1 MNLFRQQK
9 FSIRKFNVGIFSALI
24 ATVTFISINPTTA
37 SAAEQNQPA
46 QNQPAQ
52 PADANAQPNANA
64 GAQANPAA
72 QPAAPANQG
81 QPAAQPANQGG
92 QANPAGGTAQP
103 AGGAAQPAAGTA
115 QPAGQGNQADPNN
128 AAQAQPGNQAAPA
141 NQAGQG
147 NNQAT
152 PANQTQPANA
162 PAAAQP
168 AAPVAANAQTQ
179 DPNASNTGEG
189 SINTT
194 LTFDDPAIS
203 TDENRQDPTVT
214 VTDKVNGYSLI
225 NNGKIGFVN
234 SELRR
239 SDMFDKNNPQNYQAR
254 GNVAAL
260 GRVNANDSTDHG
272 NFNGISKTVNV
283 KPDSELIINFTTMQ
297 TNSKQGATNLVIK
310 DAKKNTELATVNVAK
325 TGTAHLFKVPTD
337 ADRLDLQFIPDNTA
351 VADASR
357 ITTNKDGY
365 KYYSF
370 IDNVGLFSGSHL
382 YVKNRDLAPKATNN
396 KEYTINTEIGNNGN
410 FGASLKS
417 DQFKYE
423 VTLPQGVTYVNDSL
437 TTTFPNG
444 NEDSTVLKNMTV
456 NYDQNANKVTFTS
469 QGVTTA
475 RGTHTKEVLFPDK
488 SLKLSYKVNVAN
500 IDTPKNIDFN
510 EKLTYR
516 TASDVV
522 INNAQPEVTLTAD
535 PFSVAVEM
543 NKDALQ
549 QQVNSQVDNSHYTTA
564 SIAEYN
570 KLKQQADTILN
581 EDANHVETANR
592 ASQTDID
599 GLVTKLQAALI
610 DNQAAIAELDAKAQ
624 EKVTAAQQSKKVTQ
638 DEVAAL
644 VTKINNDK
652 NNAIAEINKQT
663 TSQGVT
669 TEKDNG
675 IAVLEQD
682 VITPTVKPQAKQDI
696 IQAVTTR
703 KQQIKKSNASL
714 QDEKDVANDK
724 IGKIE
729 TKAIK
734 DIGAATTNAQ
744 VEAIKTKAI
753 NDINQTTPATTAKAA
768 ALEEFDEVVQAQIDQ
783 APLNPDTTNEEV
795 AEAIERINAAKVSG
809 VKAIETTMTA
819 QDLERVK
826 NEEISKIE
834 NITDST
840 QTKMDAYNEVKQAAT
855 ARKAQNATVS
865 NATNEEVAEADAAVE
880 AAQKQGLHD
889 IQVVKSKQEV
899 ADTKSKVLDKIN
911 AIQTQAKVKPAADT
925 EVENAYNTRKQEI
938 QNSNASTTEE
948 KQAAYTE
955 LDTKKQEARTNLDT
969 ANSNSEVATAKD
981 NGIAAINQVQAA
993 TTKKSDAK
1001 AEIAQKASE
1010 RKTAIEAMN
1019 DSTTEEQQAA
1029 KDKVDQ
1035 AVVTANADIDNAA
1048 ANADIDNAA
1057 ANADVDNA
1065 KTTNE
1070 ATIAAIT
1077 PDANVK
1083 PAAKQAIADKVQAQ
1097 ETAINANNGSTT
1109 EEKEAAKQQVQTE
1122 KTTADTAID
1131 GAHSNAEVE
1140 AAKNAE
1146 IAKIEA
1152 IQPATTTKDDA
1163 KQAIATKANE
1173 RKTAIAQTQDITAEE
1188 IAAANAD
1195 VDNAVTQANS
1205 NIEAANSQNDVDQ
1218 AKTTGETSIDQV
1230 TPTVNKKVTARNEIT
1245 AILNNKLQEIQATPD
1260 ATDEEKQ
1267 AADAEAN
1274 TENGK
1279 ANQAISAAITN
1290 AQVDEAKANAEAA
1303 INAVTPK
1310 VVKKQAAKDEIDQL
1324 QATQTNVINND
1335 QNATTEEKE
1344 AAIQQ
1349 LATAVT
1355 DAKNNI
1361 TAATDDNG
1369 VDQAKDAGKNSIQST
1384 QPATAVKLNAKNDVD
1399 QAVTTQNQAIDNT
1412 TGATTEEK
1420 NAAKDLVLKAKEKAY
1435 LDILNAQ
1442 TTNDVTQIKD
1452 QAVTDIQ
1459 GITADTTIKDVAK
1472 DELATKANEQ
1482 KALIAQTAD
1491 ATTEEKEQAN
1501 QQVDAQLTQGNQNI
1515 ENAQSIDDVNTA
1527 KENAIQAIDPIQ
1539 ASTDVKTNA
1548 RAELL
1553 TEMQNKIT
1561 EILSDNTT
1569 TNEEKGKDIEP
1580 VRATYEEGLNN
1591 INTANTTG
1599 DVTTAKDTAVQ
1610 KVQQLHANPVKKPAG
1625 KTALDQAAADR
1636 KTQIEQTP
1644 NASQQEIND
1653 AKQEVD
1659 AALNQAKTNV
1669 DQSSTNEYVDNAVKE
1684 GKAKINAVKTFSEY
1698 KKDALAKIADAY
1710 NAKVNEADNSN
1721 ASTSSEIAE
1730 AKQKLAELKQTAD
1743 QNVNQ
1748 ATSKDDIE
1756 VQIHNDLD
1764 NINDYTIPT
1773 GKKESATT
1781 DLYAY
1786 ADQKKNNISADTNAT
1801 QDEKQQAIKQVDQN
1815 VQTALESINNGVDNG
1830 DVDDALT
1837 QGKAAIDAIQV
1848 DATVKPK
1855 ANQAIEVK
1863 AEDTKESIDQS
1874 DQLTAEEKT
1883 EALAMIKQITD
1894 QAKQGITDATTTAEV
1909 EKAKAQGLEAFDNI
1923 QIDSTEKQKAIEEL
1937 ETALD
1942 QIEAGVN
1949 VDADATTEEKEAFT
1963 NALEDIL
1970 SKATEDISDQTT
1982 NAEIATV
1989 KNSAL
1994 EQLKAQRINP
2004 EVKKNALEAIRE
2016 VVNKQI
2022 EIIKNADADASAK
2035 EIARTDLGRYFDR
2048 FADKLDK
2055 TQTNAEVAELQN
2067 VTIPAIEAIVPQ
2079 NDPDA
2084 NDTNNGIDNN
2094 DATANSNANATPE
2107 NTGQPNVSET
2117 TDNGKADA
2125 SPTTPNNSDAATGET
2140 TATSATD
2147 DANDKP
2153 QANNNSSVDA
2163 STNSP
2168 TMDNDVTSKPEVE
2181 STNNGTTDKPV
2192 TETDNAT
2199 PAESTTNNNSTT
2211 TATNENAP
2219 TGSTATA
2226 PTTASTE
2233 AASSADSKDNASVND
2248 SKQNAEVN
2256 NSAESQSTNG
2266 KVAQPKSEN
2275 KAKAEKDGRDST
2287 NQSMVE
2293 STTETL
2299 PSADITEPNVPSNTS
2314 KDKEE
2319 STTNQTDAGQL
2330 KSETNVASN
2339 EADKSPSKA
2348 DTEVSN
2354 KPSTSASSE
2363 AKDKMTSTNVSQK
2376 DDTATADTN
2385 DTQTSVGPVANNKAK
2400 DMQTNDTQKS
2410 VGSVANNKATQND
2423 GANASPATVSN
2434 GSNSANQDML
2444 NVTKPEENKV
2454 KTKSAQQGKVNK
2466 PKQQAKTLPD
2476 TGMSHNDD
2484 LPYAELALG
2493 AGMAFLIRRFTK
2505 KDQQTEE

>member
-1 MNLFRQQK
+1 
-9 FSIRKFNVGIFSALI
+9 
-24 ATVTFISINPTTA
+24 
-37 SAAEQNQPA
+37 
-46 QNQPAQ
+46 
-52 PADANAQPNANA
+52 
-64 GAQANPAA
+64 
-72 QPAAPANQG
+72 
-81 QPAAQPANQGG
+81 
-92 QANPAGGTAQP
+92 
-103 AGGAAQPAAGTA
+103 
-115 QPAGQGNQADPNN
+115 
-128 AAQAQPGNQAAPA
+128 
-141 NQAGQG
+141 
-147 NNQAT
+147 
-152 PANQTQPANA
+152 
-162 PAAAQP
+162 
-168 AAPVAANAQTQ
+168 
-179 DPNASNTGEG
+179 
-189 SINTT
+189 
-194 LTFDDPAIS
+194 
-203 TDENRQDPTVT
+203 
-214 VTDKVNGYSLI
+214 
-225 NNGKIGFVN
+225 
-234 SELRR
+234 
-239 SDMFDKNNPQNYQAR
+239 MFDKNNPQNYQAR

-337 ADRLDLQFIPDNTA
+337 ADRLDLEFIPDNTA

-410 FGASLKS
+410 FGASLKA

-549 QQVNSQVDNSHYTTA
+549 QQVNSQVDDSHYTTA

-592 ASQTDID
+592 ASQADID

-610 DNQAAIAELDAKAQ
+610 DNQAAISELDAKAQ

-663 TSQGVT
+663 TAQGVT

-734 DIGAATTNAQ
+734 DIDAATTNAQ

-753 NDINQTTPATTAKAA
+753 NDINQTAPATTAKAA

-809 VKAIETTMTA
+809 VKAIEATTTA
-819 QDLERVK
+819 QDLDRVK
-826 NEEISKIE
+826 NEEIFKIE

-865 NATNEEVAEADAAVE
+865 NATDEEVAEADAAVDAAVD
-880 AAQKQGLHD
+880 AAQTEGLHD

-899 ADTKSKVLDKIN
+899 ADTKAKVLDKIN
-911 AIQTQAKVKPAADT
+911 AIQTQARVKPAADR
-925 EVENAYNTRKQEI
+925 EVDNAYNTRKQEI
-938 QNSNASTTEE
+938 QNSNTSTTEE
-948 KQAAYTE
+948 KEAAYTQ
-955 LDTKKQEARTNLDT
+955 LDAKKQEARTNLDA
-969 ANSNSEVATAKD
+969 ANTNSAVTTAKD

-1035 AVVTANADIDNAA
+1035 AVVNANADIDNAA
-1048 ANADIDNAA
+1048 ANN
-1057 ANADVDNA
+1057 DVDNA

-1083 PAAKQAIADKVQAQ
+1083 PQAKQAIADKVQAQ
-1097 ETAINANNGSTT
+1097 ETAIDANNGATT
-1109 EEKEAAKQQVQTE
+1109 EEKTAAKQQVQTE

-1173 RKTAIAQTQDITAEE
+1173 RKAAIAQTQEITAEE
-1188 IAAANAD
+1188 IAAANAN
-1195 VDNAVTQANS
+1195 VDNAVTEAN
-1205 NIEAANSQNDVDQ
+1205 NHIETANSQNEVDQ
-1218 AKTTGETSIDQV
+1218 AKTTGEASIDQV
-1230 TPTVNKKVTARNEIT
+1230 TPTVNKKATARNEIT
-1245 AILNNKLQEIQATPD
+1245 TILNNKLQAIQATPD

-1267 AADAEAN
+1267 AAETEAN
-1274 TENGK
+1274 TENAK
-1279 ANQAISAAITN
+1279 ANQAITAATTN
-1290 AQVDEAKANAEAA
+1290 AEVDEAKTNAEAA

-1310 VVKKQAAKDEIDQL
+1310 VMKKQAAKDEIDQL
-1324 QATQTNVINND
+1324 QAAQTAVINND
-1335 QNATTEEKE
+1335 QNATNEEKE

-1361 TAATDDNG
+1361 TAATDNNG
-1369 VDQAKDAGKNSIQST
+1369 VDTAKDAGKNSIQST
-1384 QPATAVKLNAKNDVD
+1384 QPATAVKSNAKNEVD

-1420 NAAKDLVLKAKEKAY
+1420 NAAKDLVSKAKEKAY
-1435 LDILNAQ
+1435 QDILNAQ

-1452 QAVTDIQ
+1452 QAVADIQ

-1472 DELATKANEQ
+1472 DELATKAKEQ

-1515 ENAQSIDDVNTA
+1515 ENAKSIDDVNTA
-1527 KENAIQAIDPIQ
+1527 KDNAIQAIDPIQ

-1553 TEMQNKIT
+1553 NEMQNKIT
-1561 EILSDNTT
+1561 EILNDNTT

-1580 VRATYEEGLNN
+1580 VRAAYEEGLNN
-1591 INTANTTG
+1591 INAATTTG

-1625 KTALDQAAADR
+1625 KTELDQAAADK

-1659 AALNQAKTNV
+1659 AALNQAKTNI

-1786 ADQKKNNISADTNAT
+1786 ADQKKNNILADTNAT

-1815 VQTALESINNGVDNG
+1815 VQTALESINNGVDNS

-1837 QGKAAIDAIQV
+1837 QGKATIDAVQV

-1855 ANQAIEVK
+1855 ANQAIDAK
-1863 AEDTKESIDQS
+1863 AQETKESIDQS

-1883 EALAMIKQITD
+1883 AALATIKQITD

-2004 EVKKNALEAIRE
+2004 VVKKNALEAIRE

-2022 EIIKNADADASAK
+2022 EIIENADADASAK

-2055 TQTNAEVAELQN
+2055 TQTNTEVDELQN

-2079 NDPDA
+2079 KDPNA
-2084 NDTNNGIDNN
+2084 NDTNSGSDNN

-2107 NTGQPNVSET
+2107 NTGQPNVTES
-2117 TDNGKADA
+2117 TDNANADT
-2125 SPTTPNNSDAATGET
+2125 SSTTTNNHNDAATGGT
-2140 TATSATD
+2140 TATSTDNSATG
-2147 DANDKP
+2147 NGTSDK
-2153 QANNNSSVDA
+2153 S
-2163 STNSP
+2163 
-2168 TMDNDVTSKPEVE
+2168 EVE
-2181 STNNGTTDKPV
+2181 STNNGTTDKSA

-2199 PAESTTNNNSTT
+2199 PAESARNNNST

-2219 TGSTATA
+2219 TGSTATV
-2226 PTTASTE
+2226 PTTNASTG

-2275 KAKAEKDGRDST
+2275 KAKDEKDGRDST

-2299 PSADITEPNVPSNTS
+2299 PSADITEPKVPSNTE
-2314 KDKEE
+2314 KDKKE

-2339 EADKSPSKA
+2339 EADKSEGNV
-2348 DTEVSN
+2348 DTDVSN
-2354 KPSTSASSE
+2354 KPSTSKPSE
-2363 AKDKMTSTNVSQK
+2363 AKDKATSTEDSQK
-2376 DDTATADTN
+2376 ADMATSDKKDNQAAIGATAD
-2385 DTQTSVGPVANNKAK
+2385 V
-2400 DMQTNDTQKS
+2400 
-2410 VGSVANNKATQND
+2410 NNKATQND

-2444 NVTKPEENKV
+2444 KVTNTDKHQAKA
-2454 KTKSAQQGKVNK
+2454 TSAQQGKENK
-2466 PKQQAKTLPD
+2466 AKQQAKTLPD

-2484 LPYAELALG
+2484 LPYVELALG

>member
-24 ATVTFISINPTTA
+24 ATVTFISTNPTTA

-52 PADANAQPNANA
+52 PADANTQPNANA

-81 QPAAQPANQGG
+81 QPAAQPA
-92 QANPAGGTAQP
+92 
-103 AGGAAQPAAGTA
+103 A

-152 PANQTQPANA
+152 PNNNATPANQTQPANA
-162 PAAAQP
+162 PAAVQP

-239 SDMFDKNNPQNYQAR
+239 SDMFDKNNPQNYQAK

-410 FGASLKS
+410 FGASLKA

-592 ASQTDID
+592 ASQADID

-610 DNQAAIAELDAKAQ
+610 DNQAAIAELDTKAQ

-734 DIGAATTNAQ
+734 DIDAATTNAQ

-809 VKAIETTMTA
+809 VKAIEATTTA

-840 QTKMDAYNEVKQAAT
+840 QTKMDAYNEVK
-855 ARKAQNATVS
+855 
-865 NATNEEVAEADAAVE
+865 
-880 AAQKQGLHD
+880 
-889 IQVVKSKQEV
+889 
-899 ADTKSKVLDKIN
+899 
-911 AIQTQAKVKPAADT
+911 PAADT

-948 KQAAYTE
+948 KEAAYTE
-955 LDTKKQEARTNLDT
+955 LDAKKQEARTNLDA
-969 ANSNSEVATAKD
+969 ANTNSDVTTAKD

-1048 ANADIDNAA
+1048 ANAD
-1057 ANADVDNA
+1057 VDNA

-1097 ETAINANNGSTT
+1097 ETAIDANNGSTT

-1122 KTTADTAID
+1122 KTAADAAID
-1131 GAHSNAEVE
+1131 AAHSNAEVE

-1152 IQPATTTKDDA
+1152 IQPATTTKDNA
-1163 KQAIATKANE
+1163 KEAIATKANE

-1230 TPTVNKKVTARNEIT
+1230 TPTVNKKATARNEIT
-1245 AILNNKLQEIQATPD
+1245 TILNNKLQEIQATPD

-1279 ANQAISAAITN
+1279 ANQAISAATTN

-1384 QPATAVKLNAKNDVD
+1384 QPATAVKSNAKNDVD

-1773 GKKESATT
+1773 GKKETATT

-2410 VGSVANNKATQND
+2410 VGSAANNKATQND

-2444 NVTKPEENKV
+2444 NVTKPEENKANA
-2454 KTKSAQQGKVNK
+2454 KSAQQGKVNK
-2466 PKQQAKTLPD
+2466 AKQQAKTLPD

>member
-24 ATVTFISINPTTA
+24 ATVTFISTNPTTA

-52 PADANAQPNANA
+52 PADANTQPNANA

-92 QANPAGGTAQP
+92 QANPAGGA
-103 AGGAAQPAAGTA
+103 A

-152 PANQTQPANA
+152 PNNNATPANQTQPANA
-162 PAAAQP
+162 PAAVQP

-179 DPNASNTGEG
+179 DSNASNTGEG

-239 SDMFDKNNPQNYQAR
+239 SDMFDKNNPQNYQAK

-410 FGASLKS
+410 FGASLKA

-592 ASQTDID
+592 ASQADID

-734 DIGAATTNAQ
+734 DIDAATTNAQ

-753 NDINQTTPATTAKAA
+753 NDINQTAPATTAKAA

-809 VKAIETTMTA
+809 VKAIEATTTA

-865 NATNEEVAEADAAVE
+865 NATNEEVAEADADAAVD

-955 LDTKKQEARTNLDT
+955 LDTKKQEARTNLDA
-969 ANSNSEVATAKD
+969 ANTNSDVTTAKD
-981 NGIAAINQVQAA
+981 NSIAAINQVQAA

-1048 ANADIDNAA
+1048 ANN
-1057 ANADVDNA
+1057 DVDNA

-1097 ETAINANNGSTT
+1097 ETAIDGNNGSTT
-1109 EEKEAAKQQVQTE
+1109 EEKAAAKQQVQTE
-1122 KTTADTAID
+1122 KTTADAAID
-1131 GAHSNAEVE
+1131 AAHTNAEVE
-1140 AAKNAE
+1140 AAKKAA

-1152 IQPATTTKDDA
+1152 IQPATTTKDNA
-1163 KQAIATKANE
+1163 KEAIATKANE

-1218 AKTTGETSIDQV
+1218 AKTTGENGIDQV
-1230 TPTVNKKVTARNEIT
+1230 TPTVNKKATARNEIT

-1279 ANQAISAAITN
+1279 ANQAISAATTN

-1384 QPATAVKLNAKNDVD
+1384 QPATAVKSNAKNDVD

-1501 QQVDAQLTQGNQNI
+1501 QQVDAQLTQGNPNI

-1527 KENAIQAIDPIQ
+1527 KDNAIQAIDPIQ

-1644 NASQQEIND
+1644 NTSQQEIND

-1698 KKDALAKIADAY
+1698 KKDALAKIEAAY
-1710 NAKVNEADNSN
+1710 NSKVNEADNSN

-2004 EVKKNALEAIRE
+2004 VVKKNALEAIRE

-2055 TQTNAEVAELQN
+2055 TQTNTEVAELQN

-2084 NDTNNGIDNN
+2084 NDTNNGTDNN

-2117 TDNGKADA
+2117 TDSGKADA
-2125 SPTTPNNSDAATGET
+2125 SPTTPNNSDAATGGT
-2140 TATSATD
+2140 TATTATD

-2153 QANNNSSVDA
+2153 QANNNSSADA

-2181 STNNGTTDKPV
+2181 STNNGTTDKPA

-2211 TATNENAP
+2211 TATNEKS

-2233 AASSADSKDNASVND
+2233 AASSPDSKDNASVND

-2275 KAKAEKDGRDST
+2275 KDKAEKDGRDST

-2385 DTQTSVGPVANNKAK
+2385 DTQTSVGPVANNKA
-2400 DMQTNDTQKS
+2400 
-2410 VGSVANNKATQND
+2410 TQND

-2434 GSNSANQDML
+2434 GSHSMHQDML
-2444 NVTKPEENKV
+2444 NVTKPEVNKANA
-2454 KTKSAQQGKVNK
+2454 KSDQQGKVNK

>member
-24 ATVTFISINPTTA
+24 ATVTFISTNPTTA

-52 PADANAQPNANA
+52 PADANTQPNANA
-64 GAQANPAA
+64 GAQANPTA

-92 QANPAGGTAQP
+92 QANPAGG
-103 AGGAAQPAAGTA
+103 AAQPNT

-152 PANQTQPANA
+152 PNNNATPANQTQPANA

-168 AAPVAANAQTQ
+168 AANAQTQ

-396 KEYTINTEIGNNGN
+396 KEFTINTEIGNNGN
-410 FGASLKS
+410 FGASLKA

-570 KLKQQADTILN
+570 KLKQQADNILN

-592 ASQTDID
+592 ASQAAID

-734 DIGAATTNAQ
+734 DIDAATTNAQ

-753 NDINQTTPATTAKAA
+753 NDINQTAPATTAKAA

-795 AEAIERINAAKVSG
+795 AEAIERINAAKVSD
-809 VKAIETTMTA
+809 VKAIEATTTA

-840 QTKMDAYNEVKQAAT
+840 QTKMDAYNDVKQAAT

-955 LDTKKQEARTNLDT
+955 LDTKKQEARTNLDA
-969 ANSNSEVATAKD
+969 ANTNSDVTTAKD
-981 NGIAAINQVQAA
+981 NSIAAINQVQAA

-1035 AVVTANADIDNAA
+1035 AVVTANTDIDNAA
-1048 ANADIDNAA
+1048 ANT
-1057 ANADVDNA
+1057 DVDNA

-1083 PAAKQAIADKVQAQ
+1083 PTAKQAIADKVQAQ
-1097 ETAINANNGSTT
+1097 ETAIDAYNGATT
-1109 EEKEAAKQQVQTE
+1109 EEKAAAKQQVQTE
-1122 KTTADTAID
+1122 KTTADAAID

-1163 KQAIATKANE
+1163 KQAITTKANE
-1173 RKTAIAQTQDITAEE
+1173 RKAAIAQTQDITAEE

-1230 TPTVNKKVTARNEIT
+1230 TPTVNKKATARNEIT
-1245 AILNNKLQEIQATPD
+1245 TILNNKLQAIQATPD

-1279 ANQAISAAITN
+1279 ANQAISAATTN
-1290 AQVDEAKANAEAA
+1290 AQVDEAKANAEVA

-1324 QATQTNVINND
+1324 QVAQTSVINND
-1335 QNATTEEKE
+1335 QNATNEEKE

-1384 QPATAVKLNAKNDVD
+1384 QPATAVKSNAKNEVD

-1435 LDILNAQ
+1435 QDILNAQ

-1452 QAVTDIQ
+1452 QAVADVQ

-1527 KENAIQAIDPIQ
+1527 KDNAIQAIDPIQ

-1659 AALNQAKTNV
+1659 ATLNQAKTNV

-1698 KKDALAKIADAY
+1698 KKDALAKIEAAY
-1710 NAKVNEADNSN
+1710 NSKVNEADNSN

-1773 GKKESATT
+1773 GKKETATT

-1855 ANQAIEVK
+1855 ANQAIEAK
-1863 AEDTKESIDQS
+1863 AEDTKESIDHS

-1894 QAKQGITDATTTAEV
+1894 QAKKGINDATTTAEV

-2022 EIIKNADADASAK
+2022 EIIKNADASAK

-2048 FADKLDK
+2048 FADNLDK

-2084 NDTNNGIDNN
+2084 NDTNNGTDNN

-2107 NTGQPNVSET
+2107 NTGQPKVSET

-2140 TATSATD
+2140 TATSTNNPSTD
-2147 DANDKP
+2147 DANNKP
-2153 QANNNSSVDA
+2153 TANNNSSVDA
-2163 STNSP
+2163 STDNSA
-2168 TMDNDVTSKPEVE
+2168 TGNGTIDKPEVE
-2181 STNNGTTDKPV
+2181 STNNGTTDKPA
-2192 TETDNAT
+2192 TETDNVT
-2199 PAESTTNNNSTT
+2199 PAESTTNNNST

-2233 AASSADSKDNASVND
+2233 AASSADSKDNAFVND

-2266 KVAQPKSEN
+2266 MVVQPKSEN

-2299 PSADITEPNVPSNTS
+2299 PSADITEPKVPSNTS

-2319 STTNQTDAGQL
+2319 STTNQTDAGHL

-2339 EADKSPSKA
+2339 EVDKSEGNV
-2348 DTEVSN
+2348 DTDVSN
-2354 KPSTSASSE
+2354 KPSTSKPSE
-2363 AKDKMTSTNVSQK
+2363 AKDKATSTEDSQK
-2376 DDTATADTN
+2376 ADMATADT
-2385 DTQTSVGPVANNKAK
+2385 K
-2400 DMQTNDTQKS
+2400 DNQAAIGATAD
-2410 VGSVANNKATQND
+2410 VNNKATQND

-2434 GSNSANQDML
+2434 GSNSTNQDML
-2444 NVTKPEENKV
+2444 NVTKTEENKANV
-2454 KTKSAQQGKVNK
+2454 KSAQQGKVNK

>member
-24 ATVTFISINPTTA
+24 ATVTFISTNPTTA

-46 QNQPAQ
+46 LNQPAQ
-52 PADANAQPNANA
+52 PADANTQPNANA

-92 QANPAGGTAQP
+92 QANPAGG
-103 AGGAAQPAAGTA
+103 AAQPNT

-152 PANQTQPANA
+152 PNNNATPANQTQPANA
-162 PAAAQP
+162 PAAVQP
-168 AAPVAANAQTQ
+168 AAPVAANVQTQ

-239 SDMFDKNNPQNYQAR
+239 SDMFDKNNPQNYQAK

-410 FGASLKS
+410 FGASLKA

-488 SLKLSYKVNVAN
+488 SLKLSYKVNVTN

-592 ASQTDID
+592 ASQADID
-599 GLVTKLQAALI
+599 GLVNKLQAALI

-663 TSQGVT
+663 TAQGVT

-734 DIGAATTNAQ
+734 DIDAATTNAQ
-744 VEAIKTKAI
+744 VEVIKTKAI
-753 NDINQTTPATTAKAA
+753 NDINQTAPSTSAKAA

-809 VKAIETTMTA
+809 VKAIEATTTA

-826 NEEISKIE
+826 NEEIFKIE

-840 QTKMDAYNEVKQAAT
+840 QTKMGAYKEVKQAAT
-855 ARKAQNATVS
+855 ARKTQNATVS
-865 NATNEEVAEADAAVE
+865 NATDEEVAEADAAVD
-880 AAQKQGLHD
+880 AAQKEGLHD
-889 IQVVKSKQEV
+889 IQVVKSQQEV
-899 ADTKSKVLDKIN
+899 AETKTKVLDKIN
-911 AIQTQAKVKPAADT
+911 AIQTQARVKPAADAA
-925 EVENAYNTRKQEI
+925 VENAYNTRKQEI

-948 KQAAYTE
+948 KEAAYAE
-955 LDTKKQEARTNLDT
+955 LDAKKQEARTNIDA
-969 ANSNSEVATAKD
+969 ANSNSDVATAKD
-981 NGIAAINQVQAA
+981 NAIAAINQVQAA
-993 TTKKSDAK
+993 TTKKADAK

-1019 DSTTEEQQAA
+1019 ASTTEEQQAA

-1048 ANADIDNAA
+1048 ANT
-1057 ANADVDNA
+1057 DVDNA

-1083 PAAKQAIADKVQAQ
+1083 PTAKQAIADKVQAQ
-1097 ETAINANNGSTT
+1097 ETAIDANNGATT
-1109 EEKEAAKQQVQTE
+1109 EEKTAAKQQVQTE
-1122 KTTADTAID
+1122 KTTADAAID

-1195 VDNAVTQANS
+1195 VDNAATQANS

-1218 AKTTGETSIDQV
+1218 AKTNGETSIDQV
-1230 TPTVNKKVTARNEIT
+1230 TPTVNKKATARNEIT
-1245 AILNNKLQEIQATPD
+1245 TVLNNKLQEIQATPD

-1267 AADAEAN
+1267 AAETEAN
-1274 TENGK
+1274 TENAK
-1279 ANQAISAAITN
+1279 ANQVITAATTN
-1290 AQVDEAKANAEAA
+1290 AEVDEAKTNAETA

-1310 VVKKQAAKDEIDQL
+1310 VMKKQAAKDEIDQL
-1324 QATQTNVINND
+1324 QAAQTAVINND
-1335 QNATTEEKE
+1335 QNATNEEKE

-1384 QPATAVKLNAKNDVD
+1384 QPATAVKSNAKNDVD
-1399 QAVTTQNQAIDNT
+1399 QAVTAQNQAIDNT

-1420 NAAKDLVLKAKEKAY
+1420 NAAKDLVSKAKEKAY
-1435 LDILNAQ
+1435 QDILNAQ

-1452 QAVTDIQ
+1452 QAVADIQ

-1472 DELATKANEQ
+1472 GELATKANDQ
-1482 KALIAQTAD
+1482 KAQIAQAAD

-1527 KENAIQAIDPIQ
+1527 KDNAIQAIDPIQ
-1539 ASTDVKTNA
+1539 AATDVKTNA

-1553 TEMQNKIT
+1553 NEMQNKIT

-1580 VRATYEEGLNN
+1580 VRAAYEEGLNN
-1591 INTANTTG
+1591 INAANTTG
-1599 DVTTAKDTAVQ
+1599 DVSTAKDTAVQ

-1625 KTALDQAAADR
+1625 KTELDQVATDK

-1698 KKDALAKIADAY
+1698 KKDALAKIEAAY
-1710 NAKVNEADNSN
+1710 NSKVNEADNSN

-1801 QDEKQQAIKQVDQN
+1801 QDEKQQAINQVNQN

-1837 QGKAAIDAIQV
+1837 QGKAAIDAVQV

-1855 ANQAIEVK
+1855 ANQAIDAK
-1863 AEDTKESIDQS
+1863 AEDTKDSIEHS
-1874 DQLTAEEKT
+1874 DQLTSEEKA
-1883 EALAMIKQITD
+1883 EALATIKQITD
-1894 QAKQGITDATTTAEV
+1894 QAKKGITDATTTAEV

-1923 QIDSTEKQKAIEEL
+1923 QIDSTHKQQAIEEL

-1942 QIEAGVN
+1942 KIEANVN
-1949 VDADATTEEKEAFT
+1949 ANTDATIEEKEAFT
-1963 NALEDIL
+1963 NTLEDIL

-1982 NAEIATV
+1982 NAEIETV
-1989 KNSAL
+1989 KNNAL
-1994 EQLKAQRINP
+1994 EKLKGQQINP
-2004 EVKKNALEAIRE
+2004 EAKKNALKEIENA
-2016 VVNKQI
+2016 VNKQKETI
-2022 EIIKNADADASAK
+2022 NNADANKAAK
-2035 EIARTDLGRYFDR
+2035 ETALNDLSRSHDR
-2048 FADKLDK
+2048 FVEDLVKV
-2055 TQTNAEVAELQN
+2055 QSNAEVAELQN

-2084 NDTNNGIDNN
+2084 NDTNNGTDNN
-2094 DATANSNANATPE
+2094 DATANSNATPE

-2125 SPTTPNNSDAATGET
+2125 SPTTSNNSDAATGET

-2153 QANNNSSVDA
+2153 QANSNSSVDA

-2199 PAESTTNNNSTT
+2199 PAESTINNNSTT

-2275 KAKAEKDGRDST
+2275 KAKAEKDDRDST

-2319 STTNQTDAGQL
+2319 STSNQTDAGQL

-2339 EADKSPSKA
+2339 ETDKSPSKA

-2385 DTQTSVGPVANNKAK
+2385 DTQKSVGPVANNKAK
-2400 DMQTNDTQKS
+2400 DMQTNDM
-2410 VGSVANNKATQND
+2410 KA
-2423 GANASPATVSN
+2423 SLVTVSN

-2444 NVTKPEENKV
+2444 NVTKTEENKANA
-2454 KTKSAQQGKVNK
+2454 KSAQQGKVNK
-2466 PKQQAKTLPD
+2466 PKQQTKTLPD

>member
-24 ATVTFISINPTTA
+24 ATVTFISTNPTTA

-52 PADANAQPNANA
+52 PADANTQPNANA

-81 QPAAQPANQGG
+81 QPAAQPAAQPANQGG
-92 QANPAGGTAQP
+92 QANPAGGA
-103 AGGAAQPAAGTA
+103 A

-152 PANQTQPANA
+152 PNNNATPANQTQPANA
-162 PAAAQP
+162 PAAVQP

-239 SDMFDKNNPQNYQAR
+239 SDMFDKNNPQNYQAK

-337 ADRLDLQFIPDNTA
+337 ADCLDLQFIPDNTA

-410 FGASLKS
+410 FGASLKA

-592 ASQTDID
+592 ASQADID

-610 DNQAAIAELDAKAQ
+610 DNQAAIAELDTKAQ

-734 DIGAATTNAQ
+734 DIDAATTNAQ

-809 VKAIETTMTA
+809 VKAIEATTTA

-865 NATNEEVAEADAAVE
+865 NATNEEVAEADAAVD

-948 KQAAYTE
+948 KEAAYTE
-955 LDTKKQEARTNLDT
+955 LDAKKQEARTNLDA
-969 ANSNSEVATAKD
+969 ANTNSDVTTAKD

-1048 ANADIDNAA
+1048 ANAD
-1057 ANADVDNA
+1057 VDNA

-1097 ETAINANNGSTT
+1097 ETAIDANNGSTT

-1122 KTTADTAID
+1122 KTAADAAID
-1131 GAHSNAEVE
+1131 AAHSNAEVE

-1152 IQPATTTKDDA
+1152 IQPATTTKDNA
-1163 KQAIATKANE
+1163 KEAIATKANE

-1230 TPTVNKKVTARNEIT
+1230 TPTVNKKATARNEIT
-1245 AILNNKLQEIQATPD
+1245 TILNNKLQEIQATPD

-1279 ANQAISAAITN
+1279 ANQAISAATTN

-1335 QNATTEEKE
+1335 QN
-1344 AAIQQ
+1344 
-1349 LATAVT
+1349 
-1355 DAKNNI
+1355 
-1361 TAATDDNG
+1361 
-1369 VDQAKDAGKNSIQST
+1369 
-1384 QPATAVKLNAKNDVD
+1384 
-1399 QAVTTQNQAIDNT
+1399 
-1412 TGATTEEK
+1412 
-1420 NAAKDLVLKAKEKAY
+1420 
-1435 LDILNAQ
+1435 
-1442 TTNDVTQIKD
+1442 
-1452 QAVTDIQ
+1452 
-1459 GITADTTIKDVAK
+1459 
-1472 DELATKANEQ
+1472 
-1482 KALIAQTAD
+1482 
-1491 ATTEEKEQAN
+1491 
-1501 QQVDAQLTQGNQNI
+1501 
-1515 ENAQSIDDVNTA
+1515 
-1527 KENAIQAIDPIQ
+1527 
-1539 ASTDVKTNA
+1539 
-1548 RAELL
+1548 
-1553 TEMQNKIT
+1553 
-1561 EILSDNTT
+1561 
-1569 TNEEKGKDIEP
+1569 
-1580 VRATYEEGLNN
+1580 
-1591 INTANTTG
+1591 
-1599 DVTTAKDTAVQ
+1599 
-1610 KVQQLHANPVKKPAG
+1610 
-1625 KTALDQAAADR
+1625 
-1636 KTQIEQTP
+1636 
-1644 NASQQEIND
+1644 
-1653 AKQEVD
+1653 
-1659 AALNQAKTNV
+1659 
-1669 DQSSTNEYVDNAVKE
+1669 
-1684 GKAKINAVKTFSEY
+1684 
-1698 KKDALAKIADAY
+1698 
-1710 NAKVNEADNSN
+1710 
-1721 ASTSSEIAE
+1721 
-1730 AKQKLAELKQTAD
+1730 
-1743 QNVNQ
+1743 
-1748 ATSKDDIE
+1748 
-1756 VQIHNDLD
+1756 
-1764 NINDYTIPT
+1764 
-1773 GKKESATT
+1773 
-1781 DLYAY
+1781 
-1786 ADQKKNNISADTNAT
+1786 
-1801 QDEKQQAIKQVDQN
+1801 
-1815 VQTALESINNGVDNG
+1815 
-1830 DVDDALT
+1830 
-1837 QGKAAIDAIQV
+1837 
-1848 DATVKPK
+1848 
-1855 ANQAIEVK
+1855 
-1863 AEDTKESIDQS
+1863 
-1874 DQLTAEEKT
+1874 
-1883 EALAMIKQITD
+1883 
-1894 QAKQGITDATTTAEV
+1894 
-1909 EKAKAQGLEAFDNI
+1909 
-1923 QIDSTEKQKAIEEL
+1923 
-1937 ETALD
+1937 
-1942 QIEAGVN
+1942 
-1949 VDADATTEEKEAFT
+1949 ATTEEKEAFT

-2410 VGSVANNKATQND
+2410 VGSAANNKATQND

-2444 NVTKPEENKV
+2444 NVTKPEENKANA
-2454 KTKSAQQGKVNK
+2454 KSAQQGKVNK
-2466 PKQQAKTLPD
+2466 AKQQAKTLPD

>member
-24 ATVTFISINPTTA
+24 ATVTFISTNPTTA

-52 PADANAQPNANA
+52 PADANTQPNANA
-64 GAQANPAA
+64 GAQANPTA

-81 QPAAQPANQGG
+81 QPAVQPANQGG
-92 QANPAGGTAQP
+92 QANPAGG
-103 AGGAAQPAAGTA
+103 AAQPNT

-128 AAQAQPGNQAAPA
+128 AAQAQPGNQATPA

-147 NNQAT
+147 NNQATPNNNAT

-239 SDMFDKNNPQNYQAR
+239 SDMFDKNNPQNYQAK

-410 FGASLKS
+410 FGASLKA

-592 ASQTDID
+592 ASQADID

-734 DIGAATTNAQ
+734 DIDAATTNAQ

-809 VKAIETTMTA
+809 VKAIEATTTA

-865 NATNEEVAEADAAVE
+865 NATNEEVAEADAAVD

-899 ADTKSKVLDKIN
+899 ADTKSKVIDKIN

-955 LDTKKQEARTNLDT
+955 LDTKKQEARTNLDA
-969 ANSNSEVATAKD
+969 ANTNSDVTTAKD

-1035 AVVTANADIDNAA
+1035 AVVTANADIDNAT
-1048 ANADIDNAA
+1048 ANT
-1057 ANADVDNA
+1057 DVDNA

-1083 PAAKQAIADKVQAQ
+1083 PQAKQAIADKVQAQ
-1097 ETAINANNGSTT
+1097 ETAIDANNGSTT
-1109 EEKEAAKQQVQTE
+1109 EEKTAAKQQVQTE
-1122 KTTADTAID
+1122 KTTADAAID
-1131 GAHSNAEVE
+1131 AAHTNAEVE

-1188 IAAANAD
+1188 IAAANVN
-1195 VDNAVTQANS
+1195 VDNAVTEANS
-1205 NIEAANSQNDVDQ
+1205 NIAAANSQNDVDQ
-1218 AKTTGETSIDQV
+1218 AKTTGENSIDQV
-1230 TPTVNKKVTARNEIT
+1230 TPTVNKKATARNEIT

-1279 ANQAISAAITN
+1279 ANQAISAATTN

-1310 VVKKQAAKDEIDQL
+1310 VVKKKAAKDEIDQL

-1384 QPATAVKLNAKNDVD
+1384 QPATAVKSNAKNDVD

-1435 LDILNAQ
+1435 QDILNAQ

-1452 QAVTDIQ
+1452 QAVADIQ

-1527 KENAIQAIDPIQ
+1527 KDNAIQAIDPIQ

-1561 EILSDNTT
+1561 EILNNNET
-1569 TNEEKGKDIEP
+1569 TNEEKGNDIGP
-1580 VRATYEEGLNN
+1580 VRAAYEEGLNN
-1591 INTANTTG
+1591 INAATTTG

-1625 KTALDQAAADR
+1625 KKELDQAAADK

-1659 AALNQAKTNV
+1659 TELNQAKTNV

-1698 KKDALAKIADAY
+1698 KKDALAKIEDAY

-1786 ADQKKNNISADTNAT
+1786 ADQKKNNISAGTNAT

-2022 EIIKNADADASAK
+2022 EIIKNADASAK

-2299 PSADITEPNVPSNTS
+2299 PSADITEPNVPSNTL

-2319 STTNQTDAGQL
+2319 STSNQTDAGQL
-2330 KSETNVASN
+2330 KSETKVASN

-2385 DTQTSVGPVANNKAK
+2385 DTQTSVGPVANNKA
-2400 DMQTNDTQKS
+2400 
-2410 VGSVANNKATQND
+2410 TQND

-2444 NVTKPEENKV
+2444 NVTKPEENKANA
-2454 KTKSAQQGKVNK
+2454 KSAQQGKVNK
-2466 PKQQAKTLPD
+2466 AKQQAKTLPD

>member
-24 ATVTFISINPTTA
+24 ATVTFISTNPTTA

-52 PADANAQPNANA
+52 PADANTQPNANA
-64 GAQANPAA
+64 GAQANPTA

-81 QPAAQPANQGG
+81 QPAVQPANQGG
-92 QANPAGGTAQP
+92 QANPV
-103 AGGAAQPAAGTA
+103 GGAAQPNT

-128 AAQAQPGNQAAPA
+128 AAQAQPGNQATPA

-147 NNQAT
+147 NNQATPNNNAT

-239 SDMFDKNNPQNYQAR
+239 SDMFDKNNPQNYQAK

-410 FGASLKS
+410 FGASLKA

-423 VTLPQGVTYVNDSL
+423 VTLPQGVTYVNNSL

-581 EDANHVETANR
+581 EDANHVKTANR
-592 ASQTDID
+592 ASQADID

-610 DNQAAIAELDAKAQ
+610 DNQAAIAELDTKAQ

-663 TSQGVT
+663 TAQGVT

-734 DIGAATTNAQ
+734 DIDAATTNAQ

-809 VKAIETTMTA
+809 VKAIEATTTA

-865 NATNEEVAEADAAVE
+865 NATNEEVAEADAAVD

-955 LDTKKQEARTNLDT
+955 LDTKKQEARTNLDA
-969 ANSNSEVATAKD
+969 ANTNSDVTTAKD
-981 NGIAAINQVQAA
+981 NSIAAINQVQAA

-1048 ANADIDNAA
+1048 ANN
-1057 ANADVDNA
+1057 DVDNA

-1097 ETAINANNGSTT
+1097 ETAIDGNNGS
-1109 EEKEAAKQQVQTE
+1109 
-1122 KTTADTAID
+1122 
-1131 GAHSNAEVE
+1131 
-1140 AAKNAE
+1140 
-1146 IAKIEA
+1146 
-1152 IQPATTTKDDA
+1152 
-1163 KQAIATKANE
+1163 
-1173 RKTAIAQTQDITAEE
+1173 
-1188 IAAANAD
+1188 
-1195 VDNAVTQANS
+1195 
-1205 NIEAANSQNDVDQ
+1205 
-1218 AKTTGETSIDQV
+1218 
-1230 TPTVNKKVTARNEIT
+1230 
-1245 AILNNKLQEIQATPD
+1245 
-1260 ATDEEKQ
+1260 
-1267 AADAEAN
+1267 
-1274 TENGK
+1274 
-1279 ANQAISAAITN
+1279 
-1290 AQVDEAKANAEAA
+1290 
-1303 INAVTPK
+1303 
-1310 VVKKQAAKDEIDQL
+1310 
-1324 QATQTNVINND
+1324 
-1335 QNATTEEKE
+1335 TTEEKE

-1384 QPATAVKLNAKNDVD
+1384 QPATAVKSNAKNDVD

-1435 LDILNAQ
+1435 QDILNAQ

-1452 QAVTDIQ
+1452 QAVADIQ

-1527 KENAIQAIDPIQ
+1527 KDNAIQAIDPIQ

-1561 EILSDNTT
+1561 EILNNNET
-1569 TNEEKGKDIEP
+1569 TNEEKGNDIGP
-1580 VRATYEEGLNN
+1580 VRAAYEEGLNN
-1591 INTANTTG
+1591 INAATTTG

-1625 KTALDQAAADR
+1625 KKELDQAAADK

-1659 AALNQAKTNV
+1659 TELNQAKTNV

-1698 KKDALAKIADAY
+1698 KKDALAKIEDAY

-1949 VDADATTEEKEAFT
+1949 VNADATTEEKEAFT

-2117 TDNGKADA
+2117 TANGKADA

-2256 NSAESQSTNG
+2256 NSAESQSTND

-2275 KAKAEKDGRDST
+2275 KAKAEKDGSDST

-2363 AKDKMTSTNVSQK
+2363 AKEKMTSTNVSQK

-2385 DTQTSVGPVANNKAK
+2385 DTQ
-2400 DMQTNDTQKS
+2400 KS
-2410 VGSVANNKATQND
+2410 VGSAANNKATQND

-2444 NVTKPEENKV
+2444 NVTNTDDHQA

-2466 PKQQAKTLPD
+2466 AKQQAKTLPD

>member
-24 ATVTFISINPTTA
+24 ATVTFISTNPTTA

-52 PADANAQPNANA
+52 PADANTQPNANA

-92 QANPAGGTAQP
+92 QANPAGG
-103 AGGAAQPAAGTA
+103 AAQPNT

-152 PANQTQPANA
+152 PNNNATPANQTQPANA
-162 PAAAQP
+162 PAAVQP

-239 SDMFDKNNPQNYQAR
+239 SDMFDKNNPQNYQAK

-297 TNSKQGATNLVIK
+297 TNSKQGSTNLVIK

-410 FGASLKS
+410 FGASLKA

-423 VTLPQGVTYVNDSL
+423 VTLPQGVTYVNNSL

-488 SLKLSYKVNVAN
+488 YLKLSYKVNVAN

-581 EDANHVETANR
+581 EDANHVKTANR
-592 ASQTDID
+592 ASQADID

-610 DNQAAIAELDAKAQ
+610 DNQAAIAELDTKAQ

-663 TSQGVT
+663 TAQGVT

-734 DIGAATTNAQ
+734 DIDAATTNAQ

-809 VKAIETTMTA
+809 VKAIEATTTA

-865 NATNEEVAEADAAVE
+865 NATNEEVAEADAAVD

-948 KQAAYTE
+948 KEAAYTE
-955 LDTKKQEARTNLDT
+955 LDTKKQEARTNLDA
-969 ANSNSEVATAKD
+969 ANTNSDVTTAKD

-1035 AVVTANADIDNAA
+1035 AVVTANADIDNAT
-1048 ANADIDNAA
+1048 ANT
-1057 ANADVDNA
+1057 DVDNA

-1083 PAAKQAIADKVQAQ
+1083 PQ
-1097 ETAINANNGSTT
+1097 
-1109 EEKEAAKQQVQTE
+1109 
-1122 KTTADTAID
+1122 
-1131 GAHSNAEVE
+1131 
-1140 AAKNAE
+1140 
-1146 IAKIEA
+1146 
-1152 IQPATTTKDDA
+1152 A

-1230 TPTVNKKVTARNEIT
+1230 TPTVNKKATARNEIT

-1279 ANQAISAAITN
+1279 ANQAISAATTN

-1335 QNATTEEKE
+1335 QNATNEEKE

-1369 VDQAKDAGKNSIQST
+1369 VDTAKDAGKNSIQST
-1384 QPATAVKLNAKNDVD
+1384 QPATAVKSNAKNEVD

-1435 LDILNAQ
+1435 QDILNAQ

-1452 QAVTDIQ
+1452 QAVADIQ

-1527 KENAIQAIDPIQ
+1527 KDNAIQAIDPIQ

-1561 EILSDNTT
+1561 EILNNNET
-1569 TNEEKGKDIEP
+1569 TNEEKGNDIGP
-1580 VRATYEEGLNN
+1580 VRAAYEEGLNN
-1591 INTANTTG
+1591 INAATTTG

-1625 KTALDQAAADR
+1625 KKELDQAAADK

-1659 AALNQAKTNV
+1659 TELNQAKTNV

-1698 KKDALAKIADAY
+1698 KKDALAKIEDAY

-1815 VQTALESINNGVDNG
+1815 VQTALENINNGVDNG

-1837 QGKAAIDAIQV
+1837 QGKAAIDTIQV

-1855 ANQAIEVK
+1855 ANQAIEAK
-1863 AEDTKESIDQS
+1863 AEDTKESIDHS

-2004 EVKKNALEAIRE
+2004 VVKKNALEAIRE

-2055 TQTNAEVAELQN
+2055 TQTNTEVAELQN

-2084 NDTNNGIDNN
+2084 NDTNNGTDNN

-2140 TATSATD
+2140 TVTSATD
-2147 DANDKP
+2147 DAKDKP
-2153 QANNNSSVDA
+2153 QANNNSSADA

-2199 PAESTTNNNSTT
+2199 PAESTANNNSTT

-2385 DTQTSVGPVANNKAK
+2385 DTQTSVGPVANNKA
-2400 DMQTNDTQKS
+2400 
-2410 VGSVANNKATQND
+2410 TQND

-2434 GSNSANQDML
+2434 GSHSMHQDML
-2444 NVTKPEENKV
+2444 NVTKPEENKANA
-2454 KTKSAQQGKVNK
+2454 KSDQQGKVNK

>member
-52 PADANAQPNANA
+52 PADASAQPNANA
-64 GAQANPAA
+64 GAQANPTA

-92 QANPAGGTAQP
+92 QANPAGG
-103 AGGAAQPAAGTA
+103 AAQPAAGTT

-147 NNQAT
+147 NNQATPNNNAT

-203 TDENRQDPTVT
+203 TNDNRQDPTVT
-214 VTDKVNGYSLI
+214 VTDHVNGYSLI

-410 FGASLKS
+410 FGASLKA

-535 PFSVAVEM
+535 PFSVVVEM

-549 QQVNSQVDNSHYTTA
+549 QQVNSQVDDSHYTTA

-592 ASQTDID
+592 ASQADID

-663 TSQGVT
+663 TAQGVT

-734 DIGAATTNAQ
+734 DIDAATTNEQ

-753 NDINQTTPATTAKAA
+753 NDINQTAPATTAKAA

-809 VKAIETTMTA
+809 VKAIEATTTA

-840 QTKMDAYNEVKQAAT
+840 QTKMDAYKEVKQAAT

-865 NATNEEVAEADAAVE
+865 NATDEEVAEADAAVD
-880 AAQKQGLHD
+880 AAQTEGLHD
-889 IQVVKSKQEV
+889 IQVVKSQQEV
-899 ADTKSKVLDKIN
+899 ADTKAKVLDKIN
-911 AIQTQAKVKPAADT
+911 AIQTQARVKPAADT

-981 NGIAAINQVQAA
+981 NSIAAINQVQAA

-1035 AVVTANADIDNAA
+1035 AVVNANADIDNAA
-1048 ANADIDNAA
+1048 ANN
-1057 ANADVDNA
+1057 DVDNA

-1083 PAAKQAIADKVQAQ
+1083 PQAKQAIADKVQAQ
-1097 ETAINANNGSTT
+1097 ETAIDANNGATT
-1109 EEKEAAKQQVQTE
+1109 EEKTAAKQQVQTE
-1122 KTTADTAID
+1122 KTTADAAID

-1173 RKTAIAQTQDITAEE
+1173 RKAAIAQTQEITAEE

-1218 AKTTGETSIDQV
+1218 AKTTGEASIDQV
-1230 TPTVNKKVTARNEIT
+1230 TPTVNKKATARNEIT
-1245 AILNNKLQEIQATPD
+1245 TTLNNKLQAIQATPD

-1267 AADAEAN
+1267 AADLEAN
-1274 TENGK
+1274 TENAK
-1279 ANQAISAAITN
+1279 ANHTITAATTN
-1290 AQVDEAKANAEAA
+1290 AEVDEAKANAEAA

-1310 VVKKQAAKDEIDQL
+1310 VMKKQAAKDEIDQL
-1324 QATQTNVINND
+1324 QAAQTAVINND
-1335 QNATTEEKE
+1335 QNATNEEKE

-1361 TAATDDNG
+1361 TAATDNNG
-1369 VDQAKDAGKNSIQST
+1369 VDTAKDAGKNSIQST
-1384 QPATAVKLNAKNDVD
+1384 QPATAVKSNAKNEVD

-1420 NAAKDLVLKAKEKAY
+1420 NAAKDLVSKAKEKAY
-1435 LDILNAQ
+1435 QDILNAQ

-1452 QAVTDIQ
+1452 QAVADIQ

-1472 DELATKANEQ
+1472 DELATKAKEQ

-1527 KENAIQAIDPIQ
+1527 KDNAIQAIDPIQ

-1553 TEMQNKIT
+1553 NEMQNKIT
-1561 EILSDNTT
+1561 EILNDNTT

-1580 VRATYEEGLNN
+1580 VRAAYEEGLNN
-1591 INTANTTG
+1591 INAATTTG

-1625 KTALDQAAADR
+1625 KTELDQAAADK

-1644 NASQQEIND
+1644 NASQQE
-1653 AKQEVD
+1653 VD
-1659 AALNQAKTNV
+1659 AALNQAKTNI

-1786 ADQKKNNISADTNAT
+1786 ADQKKNNILADTNAT

-1815 VQTALESINNGVDNG
+1815 VQTALESINNGVDNS

-1837 QGKAAIDAIQV
+1837 QGKATIDAVQV
-1848 DATVKPK
+1848 NATVKPK
-1855 ANQAIEVK
+1855 ANQAIDAK
-1863 AEDTKESIDQS
+1863 AQETKESIDQS

-1883 EALAMIKQITD
+1883 AALATIKQITD

-2004 EVKKNALEAIRE
+2004 VVKKNALEAIRE

-2022 EIIKNADADASAK
+2022 EIIENADADASAK

-2055 TQTNAEVAELQN
+2055 TQTNTEVDELQN

-2079 NDPDA
+2079 KDPNA
-2084 NDTNNGIDNN
+2084 NDTNSGSDNN

-2107 NTGQPNVSET
+2107 NTRQPNVTES
-2117 TDNGKADA
+2117 TDNANADT
-2125 SPTTPNNSDAATGET
+2125 SSTTTNNHNDAATGGT
-2140 TATSATD
+2140 TATSTDNSATG
-2147 DANDKP
+2147 NG
-2153 QANNNSSVDA
+2153 
-2163 STNSP
+2163 
-2168 TMDNDVTSKPEVE
+2168 TSDKPEVE
-2181 STNNGTTDKPV
+2181 STNNGTTDKPA

-2199 PAESTTNNNSTT
+2199 PAEGTRNNNGTA

-2226 PTTASTE
+2226 PTTVSTG

-2299 PSADITEPNVPSNTS
+2299 PSADITEPKVPSNTE
-2314 KDKEE
+2314 KDKKE

-2339 EADKSPSKA
+2339 EADKSEGNV
-2348 DTEVSN
+2348 DTDVSN
-2354 KPSTSASSE
+2354 KPSTSKPSE
-2363 AKDKMTSTNVSQK
+2363 AKDKATSTEDSQK
-2376 DDTATADTN
+2376 ADMATADT
-2385 DTQTSVGPVANNKAK
+2385 K
-2400 DMQTNDTQKS
+2400 DNQAAIGATAD
-2410 VGSVANNKATQND
+2410 VNNKATQND
-2423 GANASPATVSN
+2423 GTNASPATVSN

-2444 NVTKPEENKV
+2444 NVTNTEENKANA
-2454 KTKSAQQGKVNK
+2454 KSAQQGKVNK
-2466 PKQQAKTLPD
+2466 LKQQAKTLPD

>member
-24 ATVTFISINPTTA
+24 ATVTFISTNPTTA

-52 PADANAQPNANA
+52 PADVNTQPNANA
-64 GAQANPAA
+64 GAQANPTA

-92 QANPAGGTAQP
+92 QANPAGG
-103 AGGAAQPAAGTA
+103 AAQPNT

-152 PANQTQPANA
+152 PNNNATPANQTQPANA

-179 DPNASNTGEG
+179 DPNASNTREG

-396 KEYTINTEIGNNGN
+396 KEFTINTEVGNNGN
-410 FGASLKS
+410 FGASLKA

-456 NYDQNANKVTFTS
+456 NYDQTANT
-469 QGVTTA
+469 
-475 RGTHTKEVLFPDK
+475 
-488 SLKLSYKVNVAN
+488 N
-500 IDTPKNIDFN
+500 
-510 EKLTYR
+510 
-516 TASDVV
+516 SDV
-522 INNAQPEVTLTAD
+522 T
-535 PFSVAVEM
+535 
-543 NKDALQ
+543 
-549 QQVNSQVDNSHYTTA
+549 
-564 SIAEYN
+564 
-570 KLKQQADTILN
+570 
-581 EDANHVETANR
+581 
-592 ASQTDID
+592 
-599 GLVTKLQAALI
+599 
-610 DNQAAIAELDAKAQ
+610 
-624 EKVTAAQQSKKVTQ
+624 
-638 DEVAAL
+638 
-644 VTKINNDK
+644 
-652 NNAIAEINKQT
+652 
-663 TSQGVT
+663 
-669 TEKDNG
+669 
-675 IAVLEQD
+675 
-682 VITPTVKPQAKQDI
+682 
-696 IQAVTTR
+696 
-703 KQQIKKSNASL
+703 
-714 QDEKDVANDK
+714 
-724 IGKIE
+724 
-729 TKAIK
+729 
-734 DIGAATTNAQ
+734 
-744 VEAIKTKAI
+744 
-753 NDINQTTPATTAKAA
+753 
-768 ALEEFDEVVQAQIDQ
+768 
-783 APLNPDTTNEEV
+783 
-795 AEAIERINAAKVSG
+795 
-809 VKAIETTMTA
+809 
-819 QDLERVK
+819 
-826 NEEISKIE
+826 
-834 NITDST
+834 
-840 QTKMDAYNEVKQAAT
+840 
-855 ARKAQNATVS
+855 
-865 NATNEEVAEADAAVE
+865 
-880 AAQKQGLHD
+880 
-889 IQVVKSKQEV
+889 
-899 ADTKSKVLDKIN
+899 
-911 AIQTQAKVKPAADT
+911 
-925 EVENAYNTRKQEI
+925 
-938 QNSNASTTEE
+938 
-948 KQAAYTE
+948 
-955 LDTKKQEARTNLDT
+955 
-969 ANSNSEVATAKD
+969 TAKD
-981 NGIAAINQVQAA
+981 NGIAAINQVQAV

-1035 AVVTANADIDNAA
+1035 AVVTANTDIDNAA
-1048 ANADIDNAA
+1048 ANT
-1057 ANADVDNA
+1057 DVDNA

-1083 PAAKQAIADKVQAQ
+1083 PTAKQAIADKVQAQ
-1097 ETAINANNGSTT
+1097 ETAIDANNGATT
-1109 EEKEAAKQQVQTE
+1109 EEKATAKQQVQTE

-1163 KQAIATKANE
+1163 KQAITTKANE

-1230 TPTVNKKVTARNEIT
+1230 TPTVNKKATARNEIT
-1245 AILNNKLQEIQATPD
+1245 TILNNKLQEIQATPD
-1260 ATDEEKQ
+1260 VTDEEKQ
-1267 AADAEAN
+1267 TADAEAN

-1279 ANQAISAAITN
+1279 TNQAISAATTN

-1303 INAVTPK
+1303 INAVTSK

-1324 QATQTNVINND
+1324 QVAQTSVINND

-1369 VDQAKDAGKNSIQST
+1369 VDTAKDAGKNSIQST
-1384 QPATAVKLNAKNDVD
+1384 QPATAVKSNAKNEVD

-1420 NAAKDLVLKAKEKAY
+1420 NAAKDLVLKVKEKAY
-1435 LDILNAQ
+1435 QDILNAQ

-1452 QAVTDIQ
+1452 QAVADVQ
-1459 GITADTTIKDVAK
+1459 GITADTTIKDVAR

-1491 ATTEEKEQAN
+1491 ATTEEKEQEN

-1527 KENAIQAIDPIQ
+1527 KDNAIQAIDPIQ

-1659 AALNQAKTNV
+1659 AVLNQAKTNV

-1710 NAKVNEADNSN
+1710 NAKVNEEDNSN

-1773 GKKESATT
+1773 GKKETATT

-1815 VQTALESINNGVDNG
+1815 VQTALESINNGVDNS

-1837 QGKAAIDAIQV
+1837 QGKAAIDTIQV

-1855 ANQAIEVK
+1855 ANQAIEAK
-1863 AEDTKESIDQS
+1863 AEDTKESIDHS

-1894 QAKQGITDATTTAEV
+1894 QAKKGITDATTTAEV

-1937 ETALD
+1937 EAALD

-1982 NAEIATV
+1982 NAEIATI

-2004 EVKKNALEAIRE
+2004 VVKKNTLEAIRE

-2055 TQTNAEVAELQN
+2055 TQTNTEVAELQN

-2079 NDPDA
+2079 NDPNA
-2084 NDTNNGIDNN
+2084 NDTNNGTDNN

-2107 NTGQPNVSET
+2107 NTGQPNVTES
-2117 TDNGKADA
+2117 TDNANADT
-2125 SPTTPNNSDAATGET
+2125 SSTTTNNQNDTTTGET
-2140 TATSATD
+2140 TATSANSSATN
-2147 DANDKP
+2147 DANNKP
-2153 QANNNSSVDA
+2153 TANNNSSVDA
-2163 STNSP
+2163 STDNSA
-2168 TMDNDVTSKPEVE
+2168 TGNGTTDKPEVE
-2181 STNNGTTDKPV
+2181 STNNGTTDKPA

-2211 TATNENAP
+2211 TATNENVP

-2233 AASSADSKDNASVND
+2233 ATSSADSKDNASVND

-2299 PSADITEPNVPSNTS
+2299 PSADITEPKVSSNTS

-2319 STTNQTDAGQL
+2319 STTNQTDAEQHN
-2330 KSETNVASN
+2330 SDTNVTSN
-2339 EADKSPSKA
+2339 EVVKSPSKA
-2348 DTEVSN
+2348 DTDVSN

-2363 AKDKMTSTNVSQK
+2363 AKDKMTSTNVSQT

-2385 DTQTSVGPVANNKAK
+2385 DTQKSVGSAANNKAK
-2400 DMQTNDTQKS
+2400 DMQTNDM
-2410 VGSVANNKATQND
+2410 KA
-2423 GANASPATVSN
+2423 PLATVSK

-2444 NVTKPEENKV
+2444 NVTKTKENKANA
-2454 KTKSAQQGKVNK
+2454 KSVQQGKVNK

-2505 KDQQTEE
+2505 KDHQTEE

>member
-24 ATVTFISINPTTA
+24 ATVTFISTNPTTA

-52 PADANAQPNANA
+52 PADVNTQPNANA
-64 GAQANPAA
+64 GAQANPTA

-92 QANPAGGTAQP
+92 QANPAGG
-103 AGGAAQPAAGTA
+103 AAQPNT

-152 PANQTQPANA
+152 PNNNATPANQTQPANA

-179 DPNASNTGEG
+179 DPNASNTREG

-396 KEYTINTEIGNNGN
+396 KEFTINTEVGNNGN
-410 FGASLKS
+410 FGASLKAY
-417 DQFKYE
+417 QFKYE

-456 NYDQNANKVTFTS
+456 NYDQTANT
-469 QGVTTA
+469 
-475 RGTHTKEVLFPDK
+475 
-488 SLKLSYKVNVAN
+488 N
-500 IDTPKNIDFN
+500 
-510 EKLTYR
+510 
-516 TASDVV
+516 SDV
-522 INNAQPEVTLTAD
+522 T
-535 PFSVAVEM
+535 
-543 NKDALQ
+543 
-549 QQVNSQVDNSHYTTA
+549 
-564 SIAEYN
+564 
-570 KLKQQADTILN
+570 
-581 EDANHVETANR
+581 
-592 ASQTDID
+592 
-599 GLVTKLQAALI
+599 
-610 DNQAAIAELDAKAQ
+610 
-624 EKVTAAQQSKKVTQ
+624 
-638 DEVAAL
+638 
-644 VTKINNDK
+644 
-652 NNAIAEINKQT
+652 
-663 TSQGVT
+663 
-669 TEKDNG
+669 
-675 IAVLEQD
+675 
-682 VITPTVKPQAKQDI
+682 
-696 IQAVTTR
+696 
-703 KQQIKKSNASL
+703 
-714 QDEKDVANDK
+714 
-724 IGKIE
+724 
-729 TKAIK
+729 
-734 DIGAATTNAQ
+734 
-744 VEAIKTKAI
+744 
-753 NDINQTTPATTAKAA
+753 
-768 ALEEFDEVVQAQIDQ
+768 
-783 APLNPDTTNEEV
+783 
-795 AEAIERINAAKVSG
+795 
-809 VKAIETTMTA
+809 
-819 QDLERVK
+819 
-826 NEEISKIE
+826 
-834 NITDST
+834 
-840 QTKMDAYNEVKQAAT
+840 
-855 ARKAQNATVS
+855 
-865 NATNEEVAEADAAVE
+865 
-880 AAQKQGLHD
+880 
-889 IQVVKSKQEV
+889 
-899 ADTKSKVLDKIN
+899 
-911 AIQTQAKVKPAADT
+911 
-925 EVENAYNTRKQEI
+925 
-938 QNSNASTTEE
+938 
-948 KQAAYTE
+948 
-955 LDTKKQEARTNLDT
+955 
-969 ANSNSEVATAKD
+969 TAKD
-981 NGIAAINQVQAA
+981 NGIAAINQVQAV

-1035 AVVTANADIDNAA
+1035 AVVTANTDIDNAA
-1048 ANADIDNAA
+1048 ANT
-1057 ANADVDNA
+1057 DVDNA

-1083 PAAKQAIADKVQAQ
+1083 PTAKQAIADKVQAQ
-1097 ETAINANNGSTT
+1097 ETAIDANNGATT
-1109 EEKEAAKQQVQTE
+1109 EEKATAKQQVQTE

-1163 KQAIATKANE
+1163 KQAITTKANE

-1230 TPTVNKKVTARNEIT
+1230 TPTVNKKATARNEIT
-1245 AILNNKLQEIQATPD
+1245 TILNNKLQEIQATPD
-1260 ATDEEKQ
+1260 VTDEEKQ
-1267 AADAEAN
+1267 TADAEAN

-1279 ANQAISAAITN
+1279 ANQAISAATTN

-1303 INAVTPK
+1303 INAVTSK

-1324 QATQTNVINND
+1324 QVAQTSVINND

-1369 VDQAKDAGKNSIQST
+1369 VDTAKDAGKNSIQST
-1384 QPATAVKLNAKNDVD
+1384 QPATAVKSNAKNEVD

-1420 NAAKDLVLKAKEKAY
+1420 NAAKDLVLKVKEKAY
-1435 LDILNAQ
+1435 QDILNAQ

-1452 QAVTDIQ
+1452 QAVADVQ
-1459 GITADTTIKDVAK
+1459 GITADTTIKDVAR

-1491 ATTEEKEQAN
+1491 ATTEEKEQEN

-1527 KENAIQAIDPIQ
+1527 KDNAIQAIDPIQ

-1659 AALNQAKTNV
+1659 AVLNQAKTNV

-1710 NAKVNEADNSN
+1710 NAKVNEEDNSN

-1773 GKKESATT
+1773 GKKETATT

-1815 VQTALESINNGVDNG
+1815 VQTALESINNGVDNS

-1837 QGKAAIDAIQV
+1837 QGKAAIDTIQV

-1855 ANQAIEVK
+1855 ANQAIEAK
-1863 AEDTKESIDQS
+1863 AEDTKESIDHS

-1894 QAKQGITDATTTAEV
+1894 QAKKGITDATTTAEV

-1937 ETALD
+1937 EAALD

-1982 NAEIATV
+1982 NAEIATI

-2004 EVKKNALEAIRE
+2004 VVKKNTLEAIRE

-2055 TQTNAEVAELQN
+2055 TQTNTEVAELQN

-2079 NDPDA
+2079 NDPNA
-2084 NDTNNGIDNN
+2084 NDTNNGTDNN

-2107 NTGQPNVSET
+2107 NTGQPNVTES
-2117 TDNGKADA
+2117 TDNANADT
-2125 SPTTPNNSDAATGET
+2125 SSTTTNNQNDTTTGET
-2140 TATSATD
+2140 TATSANSSATN
-2147 DANDKP
+2147 DANNKP
-2153 QANNNSSVDA
+2153 TANNNSSVDA
-2163 STNSP
+2163 STDNSA
-2168 TMDNDVTSKPEVE
+2168 TGNGTTDKPEVE
-2181 STNNGTTDKPV
+2181 STNNGTTDKPA

-2211 TATNENAP
+2211 TATNENVP

-2233 AASSADSKDNASVND
+2233 ATSSADSKDNASVND

-2299 PSADITEPNVPSNTS
+2299 PSADITEPKVSSNTS

-2319 STTNQTDAGQL
+2319 STTNQTDAEQHN
-2330 KSETNVASN
+2330 SDTNVTSN
-2339 EADKSPSKA
+2339 EVVKSPSKA
-2348 DTEVSN
+2348 DTDVSN

-2363 AKDKMTSTNVSQK
+2363 AKDKMTSTNVSQT

-2385 DTQTSVGPVANNKAK
+2385 DTQKSVGSAANNKAK
-2400 DMQTNDTQKS
+2400 DMQTNDM
-2410 VGSVANNKATQND
+2410 KA
-2423 GANASPATVSN
+2423 PLATVSK
-2434 GSNSANQDML
+2434 GSNSVNQDML
-2444 NVTKPEENKV
+2444 NVTKTKENKANA
-2454 KTKSAQQGKVNK
+2454 KSVQQGKVNK

-2505 KDQQTEE
+2505 KDHQTEE

>member
-24 ATVTFISINPTTA
+24 ATVTFISTNPTTA

-52 PADANAQPNANA
+52 PADANTQPNANA
-64 GAQANPAA
+64 GAQANPTA

-92 QANPAGGTAQP
+92 QANPAGG
-103 AGGAAQPAAGTA
+103 AAQPNT

-152 PANQTQPANA
+152 PNNNATPANQTQPANA

-168 AAPVAANAQTQ
+168 AANAQTQ

-396 KEYTINTEIGNNGN
+396 KEFTINTEIGNNGN
-410 FGASLKS
+410 FGASLKA

-570 KLKQQADTILN
+570 KLKQQADNILN

-592 ASQTDID
+592 ASQAAID

-734 DIGAATTNAQ
+734 DIDAATTNAQ

-753 NDINQTTPATTAKAA
+753 NDINQTAPATTAKAA

-809 VKAIETTMTA
+809 VKAIEATTTA

-840 QTKMDAYNEVKQAAT
+840 QTKMDAYNDVKQAAT

-955 LDTKKQEARTNLDT
+955 LDTKKQEARTNLDA
-969 ANSNSEVATAKD
+969 ANTNSDVTTAKD
-981 NGIAAINQVQAA
+981 NSIAAINQVQAA

-1035 AVVTANADIDNAA
+1035 AVVTANTDIDNAA
-1048 ANADIDNAA
+1048 ANT
-1057 ANADVDNA
+1057 DVDNA

-1083 PAAKQAIADKVQAQ
+1083 PTAKQAIADKVQAQ
-1097 ETAINANNGSTT
+1097 ETAIDAYNGATT
-1109 EEKEAAKQQVQTE
+1109 EEKAAAKQQVQTE
-1122 KTTADTAID
+1122 KTTADAAID

-1163 KQAIATKANE
+1163 KQAITTKANE
-1173 RKTAIAQTQDITAEE
+1173 RKAAIAQTQDITAEE

-1230 TPTVNKKVTARNEIT
+1230 TPTVNKKATARNEIT
-1245 AILNNKLQEIQATPD
+1245 TILNNKLQAIQATPD

-1279 ANQAISAAITN
+1279 ANQAISAATTN
-1290 AQVDEAKANAEAA
+1290 AQVDEAKANAEVA

-1324 QATQTNVINND
+1324 QVAQTSVINND
-1335 QNATTEEKE
+1335 QNATNEEKE

-1369 VDQAKDAGKNSIQST
+1369 VDQAKNAGKNSIQST
-1384 QPATAVKLNAKNDVD
+1384 QPATAVKSNAKNEVD

-1435 LDILNAQ
+1435 QDILNAQ

-1452 QAVTDIQ
+1452 QAVADVQ

-1515 ENAQSIDDVNTA
+1515 ENTQSIDDVNTA
-1527 KENAIQAIDPIQ
+1527 KDNAIQAIDPIQ

-1659 AALNQAKTNV
+1659 ATLNQAKTNV

-1698 KKDALAKIADAY
+1698 KKDALAKIEAAY
-1710 NAKVNEADNSN
+1710 NSKVNEADNSN

-1773 GKKESATT
+1773 GKKETATT

-1855 ANQAIEVK
+1855 ANQAIEAK
-1863 AEDTKESIDQS
+1863 AEDTKESIDHS

-1894 QAKQGITDATTTAEV
+1894 QAKKGINDATTTAEV

-2022 EIIKNADADASAK
+2022 EIIKNADASAK

-2048 FADKLDK
+2048 FADNLDK

-2067 VTIPAIEAIVPQ
+2067 VTIPAIEVIVPQ

-2084 NDTNNGIDNN
+2084 NDTNNGTDNN

-2140 TATSATD
+2140 TATSTNNPSTD
-2147 DANDKP
+2147 DANNKP
-2153 QANNNSSVDA
+2153 TANNNSSVDA
-2163 STNSP
+2163 STDNSA
-2168 TMDNDVTSKPEVE
+2168 TGNGTIDKPEVE
-2181 STNNGTTDKPV
+2181 STNNGTTDKPA
-2192 TETDNAT
+2192 TETDNVT
-2199 PAESTTNNNSTT
+2199 PAESTTNNNST

-2233 AASSADSKDNASVND
+2233 AASSADSKDNAFVND

-2266 KVAQPKSEN
+2266 MVVQPKSEN

-2299 PSADITEPNVPSNTS
+2299 PSADITEPKVPSNTS

-2319 STTNQTDAGQL
+2319 STTNQTDAGHL

-2339 EADKSPSKA
+2339 EVDKSEGNV
-2348 DTEVSN
+2348 DTDVSN
-2354 KPSTSASSE
+2354 KPSTSKPSE
-2363 AKDKMTSTNVSQK
+2363 AKDKATSTEDSQK
-2376 DDTATADTN
+2376 ADMATADT
-2385 DTQTSVGPVANNKAK
+2385 K
-2400 DMQTNDTQKS
+2400 DNQAAIGATAD
-2410 VGSVANNKATQND
+2410 VNNKATQND

-2434 GSNSANQDML
+2434 GSNSTNQDML
-2444 NVTKPEENKV
+2444 NVTKTEENKANV
-2454 KTKSAQQGKVNK
+2454 KSAQQGKVNK

>member
-92 QANPAGGTAQP
+92 QANPAGGAAQP
-103 AGGAAQPAAGTA
+103 VGGAAQPAAGTA

-162 PAAAQP
+162 PAAQP

-396 KEYTINTEIGNNGN
+396 KEFTINTEIGNNGN
-410 FGASLKS
+410 FGASLKA

-423 VTLPQGVTYVNDSL
+423 VTLPQGVTYINDSL

-456 NYDQNANKVTFTS
+456 NYDQTANKVTFTS

-592 ASQTDID
+592 ASQADID

-610 DNQAAIAELDAKAQ
+610 DNQAAIAELDTKAQ

-734 DIGAATTNAQ
+734 DIDAATTNAQ

-809 VKAIETTMTA
+809 VKAIEATTTA

-865 NATNEEVAEADAAVE
+865 NATNEEVAEADAAID
-880 AAQKQGLHD
+880 AAH
-889 IQVVKSKQEV
+889 
-899 ADTKSKVLDKIN
+899 T
-911 AIQTQAKVKPAADT
+911 
-925 EVENAYNTRKQEI
+925 
-938 QNSNASTTEE
+938 
-948 KQAAYTE
+948 
-955 LDTKKQEARTNLDT
+955 
-969 ANSNSEVATAKD
+969 
-981 NGIAAINQVQAA
+981 
-993 TTKKSDAK
+993 
-1001 AEIAQKASE
+1001 
-1010 RKTAIEAMN
+1010 
-1019 DSTTEEQQAA
+1019 
-1029 KDKVDQ
+1029 
-1035 AVVTANADIDNAA
+1035 
-1048 ANADIDNAA
+1048 
-1057 ANADVDNA
+1057 
-1065 KTTNE
+1065 
-1070 ATIAAIT
+1070 
-1077 PDANVK
+1077 
-1083 PAAKQAIADKVQAQ
+1083 
-1097 ETAINANNGSTT
+1097 
-1109 EEKEAAKQQVQTE
+1109 
-1122 KTTADTAID
+1122 
-1131 GAHSNAEVE
+1131 NAEVE

-1152 IQPATTTKDDA
+1152 IQPATTTKDNA
-1163 KQAIATKANE
+1163 KEAIATKANE

-1230 TPTVNKKVTARNEIT
+1230 TPTVNKKATARNEIT

-1279 ANQAISAAITN
+1279 AIQAIAAATTN
-1290 AQVDEAKANAEAA
+1290 AQVDEAKTNAEAA

-1310 VVKKQAAKDEIDQL
+1310 VVKKQTAKDEIDQL

-1384 QPATAVKLNAKNDVD
+1384 QPATSVKSNAKNDVD

-1435 LDILNAQ
+1435 QDILNAQ

-1452 QAVTDIQ
+1452 QAVADIQ

-1527 KENAIQAIDPIQ
+1527 KDNAIQAIDPIQ

-1561 EILSDNTT
+1561 EILNNNET
-1569 TNEEKGKDIEP
+1569 TNEEKGNDIGP
-1580 VRATYEEGLNN
+1580 VRAAYEEGLNN
-1591 INTANTTG
+1591 INAATTTG

-1625 KTALDQAAADR
+1625 KKELDQAAADK

-1659 AALNQAKTNV
+1659 TELNQAKTNV

-1698 KKDALAKIADAY
+1698 KKDALAKIEDAY

-1801 QDEKQQAIKQVDQN
+1801 QDEKQ
-1815 VQTALESINNGVDNG
+1815 
-1830 DVDDALT
+1830 
-1837 QGKAAIDAIQV
+1837 
-1848 DATVKPK
+1848 
-1855 ANQAIEVK
+1855 
-1863 AEDTKESIDQS
+1863 
-1874 DQLTAEEKT
+1874 
-1883 EALAMIKQITD
+1883 
-1894 QAKQGITDATTTAEV
+1894 
-1909 EKAKAQGLEAFDNI
+1909 
-1923 QIDSTEKQKAIEEL
+1923 
-1937 ETALD
+1937 
-1942 QIEAGVN
+1942 
-1949 VDADATTEEKEAFT
+1949 
-1963 NALEDIL
+1963 
-1970 SKATEDISDQTT
+1970 
-1982 NAEIATV
+1982 
-1989 KNSAL
+1989 
-1994 EQLKAQRINP
+1994 
-2004 EVKKNALEAIRE
+2004 
-2016 VVNKQI
+2016 
-2022 EIIKNADADASAK
+2022 
-2035 EIARTDLGRYFDR
+2035 
-2048 FADKLDK
+2048 
-2055 TQTNAEVAELQN
+2055 
-2067 VTIPAIEAIVPQ
+2067 
-2079 NDPDA
+2079 
-2084 NDTNNGIDNN
+2084 
-2094 DATANSNANATPE
+2094 
-2107 NTGQPNVSET
+2107 
-2117 TDNGKADA
+2117 
-2125 SPTTPNNSDAATGET
+2125 
-2140 TATSATD
+2140 
-2147 DANDKP
+2147 
-2153 QANNNSSVDA
+2153 
-2163 STNSP
+2163 
-2168 TMDNDVTSKPEVE
+2168 
-2181 STNNGTTDKPV
+2181 
-2192 TETDNAT
+2192 
-2199 PAESTTNNNSTT
+2199 
-2211 TATNENAP
+2211 
-2219 TGSTATA
+2219 
-2226 PTTASTE
+2226 
-2233 AASSADSKDNASVND
+2233 
-2248 SKQNAEVN
+2248 
-2256 NSAESQSTNG
+2256 
-2266 KVAQPKSEN
+2266 
-2275 KAKAEKDGRDST
+2275 
-2287 NQSMVE
+2287 
-2293 STTETL
+2293 
-2299 PSADITEPNVPSNTS
+2299 
-2314 KDKEE
+2314 
-2319 STTNQTDAGQL
+2319 
-2330 KSETNVASN
+2330 
-2339 EADKSPSKA
+2339 
-2348 DTEVSN
+2348 
-2354 KPSTSASSE
+2354 
-2363 AKDKMTSTNVSQK
+2363 
-2376 DDTATADTN
+2376 
-2385 DTQTSVGPVANNKAK
+2385 
-2400 DMQTNDTQKS
+2400 
-2410 VGSVANNKATQND
+2410 
-2423 GANASPATVSN
+2423 
-2434 GSNSANQDML
+2434 
-2444 NVTKPEENKV
+2444 
-2454 KTKSAQQGKVNK
+2454 
-2466 PKQQAKTLPD
+2466 
-2476 TGMSHNDD
+2476 
-2484 LPYAELALG
+2484 
-2493 AGMAFLIRRFTK
+2493 
-2505 KDQQTEE
+2505 

>member
-24 ATVTFISINPTTA
+24 ATVTFISTNPTTA

-52 PADANAQPNANA
+52 PADANTQPNANA

-72 QPAAPANQG
+72 QPA
-81 QPAAQPANQGG
+81 NQGG
-92 QANPAGGTAQP
+92 QANPAGGA
-103 AGGAAQPAAGTA
+103 A

-147 NNQAT
+147 NNQATPNNNAT

-239 SDMFDKNNPQNYQAR
+239 SDMFDKNNPQNYQAK

-272 NFNGISKTVNV
+272 NFNGITKTVNV

-410 FGASLKS
+410 FGASLKA

-456 NYDQNANKVTFTS
+456 NYDQTANKVTFTS

-592 ASQTDID
+592 ASQADID

-610 DNQAAIAELDAKAQ
+610 DNQAAIAELDTKAQ

-669 TEKDNG
+669 TENDNG

-734 DIGAATTNAQ
+734 DIDAATTNAQ

-809 VKAIETTMTA
+809 VKAIEATTTA

-826 NEEISKIE
+826 NEEIFKIE

-840 QTKMDAYNEVKQAAT
+840 QTKMDAYKEVRQAAT

-865 NATNEEVAEADAAVE
+865 NATDEEVAEANAAVDAAQTE
-880 AAQKQGLHD
+880 GLHD
-889 IQVVKSKQEV
+889 IQVVKSQQEV
-899 ADTKSKVLDKIN
+899 ADTKAKVLDKIN

-948 KQAAYTE
+948 KEAAYTE
-955 LDTKKQEARTNLDT
+955 LDAKKQEARTNLDA
-969 ANSNSEVATAKD
+969 ANTNSDVTTAKD

-1035 AVVTANADIDNAA
+1035 AVVTANADIDNAT
-1048 ANADIDNAA
+1048 ANT
-1057 ANADVDNA
+1057 DVDNA

-1097 ETAINANNGSTT
+1097 ETAIDANNGSTT

-1122 KTTADTAID
+1122 KTAADAAID
-1131 GAHSNAEVE
+1131 AAHSNVEVE
-1140 AAKNAE
+1140 
-1146 IAKIEA
+1146 
-1152 IQPATTTKDDA
+1152 
-1163 KQAIATKANE
+1163 
-1173 RKTAIAQTQDITAEE
+1173 
-1188 IAAANAD
+1188 AANAD

-1230 TPTVNKKVTARNEIT
+1230 TPTVNKKATARNEIT

-1279 ANQAISAAITN
+1279 ANQAISAATTN

-1335 QNATTEEKE
+1335 QNATNEEKE

-1369 VDQAKDAGKNSIQST
+1369 VDTAKDAGKNSIQST
-1384 QPATAVKLNAKNDVD
+1384 QPATAVKSNAKNEVD

-1435 LDILNAQ
+1435 QDILNAQ

-1452 QAVTDIQ
+1452 QAVADIQ

-1527 KENAIQAIDPIQ
+1527 KDNAIQAIDPIQ

-1561 EILSDNTT
+1561 EILNNNET
-1569 TNEEKGKDIEP
+1569 TNEEKGNDIGP
-1580 VRATYEEGLNN
+1580 VRAAYEEGLNN
-1591 INTANTTG
+1591 INAATTTG

-1625 KTALDQAAADR
+1625 KKELDQAAADK

-1659 AALNQAKTNV
+1659 TELNQAKTNV

-1698 KKDALAKIADAY
+1698 KKDALAKIEDAY

-1815 VQTALESINNGVDNG
+1815 VQTALENINNGVDNG

-1837 QGKAAIDAIQV
+1837 QGKAAIDTIQV

-1855 ANQAIEVK
+1855 ANQAIEAK
-1863 AEDTKESIDQS
+1863 AEDTKESIDHS

-2004 EVKKNALEAIRE
+2004 VVKKNALEAIRE

-2055 TQTNAEVAELQN
+2055 TQTNTEVAELQN

-2084 NDTNNGIDNN
+2084 NDTNNGTDNN

-2140 TATSATD
+2140 TVTSATD
-2147 DANDKP
+2147 DAKDKP
-2153 QANNNSSVDA
+2153 QANNNSSADA

-2299 PSADITEPNVPSNTS
+2299 PSADIIEPNVPSNTS

-2385 DTQTSVGPVANNKAK
+2385 DTQKSVGPVANNKAK

-2410 VGSVANNKATQND
+2410 VGSAANNKATQND

-2434 GSNSANQDML
+2434 GSHSMHQDML
-2444 NVTKPEENKV
+2444 NVTKPEENKANA
-2454 KTKSAQQGKVNK
+2454 KSDQQGKVNK

>member
-9 FSIRKFNVGIFSALI
+9 FSIRKFNVDIFSALI
-24 ATVTFISINPTTA
+24 ATVTFISTNPTTA

-52 PADANAQPNANA
+52 PADANTQPNANA

-92 QANPAGGTAQP
+92 QANPAGG
-103 AGGAAQPAAGTA
+103 AAQPNT

-152 PANQTQPANA
+152 PNNNATPANQTQPANA
-162 PAAAQP
+162 PAAVQP

-239 SDMFDKNNPQNYQAR
+239 SDMFDKNNPQNYQAK

-297 TNSKQGATNLVIK
+297 TNSKQGSTNLVIK

-410 FGASLKS
+410 FGASLKA

-423 VTLPQGVTYVNDSL
+423 VTLPQGVTYVNNSL

-488 SLKLSYKVNVAN
+488 YLKLSYKVNVAN

-581 EDANHVETANR
+581 EDANHVKTANR
-592 ASQTDID
+592 ASQADID

-610 DNQAAIAELDAKAQ
+610 DNQAAIAELDTKAQ

-663 TSQGVT
+663 TAQGVT

-682 VITPTVKPQAKQDI
+682 VITPTVKPQAKQ
-696 IQAVTTR
+696 
-703 KQQIKKSNASL
+703 
-714 QDEKDVANDK
+714 
-724 IGKIE
+724 
-729 TKAIK
+729 
-734 DIGAATTNAQ
+734 
-744 VEAIKTKAI
+744 
-753 NDINQTTPATTAKAA
+753 
-768 ALEEFDEVVQAQIDQ
+768 
-783 APLNPDTTNEEV
+783 
-795 AEAIERINAAKVSG
+795 
-809 VKAIETTMTA
+809 
-819 QDLERVK
+819 
-826 NEEISKIE
+826 
-834 NITDST
+834 
-840 QTKMDAYNEVKQAAT
+840 
-855 ARKAQNATVS
+855 
-865 NATNEEVAEADAAVE
+865 
-880 AAQKQGLHD
+880 
-889 IQVVKSKQEV
+889 
-899 ADTKSKVLDKIN
+899 
-911 AIQTQAKVKPAADT
+911 
-925 EVENAYNTRKQEI
+925 
-938 QNSNASTTEE
+938 
-948 KQAAYTE
+948 
-955 LDTKKQEARTNLDT
+955 
-969 ANSNSEVATAKD
+969 
-981 NGIAAINQVQAA
+981 
-993 TTKKSDAK
+993 
-1001 AEIAQKASE
+1001 
-1010 RKTAIEAMN
+1010 
-1019 DSTTEEQQAA
+1019 
-1029 KDKVDQ
+1029 
-1035 AVVTANADIDNAA
+1035 
-1048 ANADIDNAA
+1048 
-1057 ANADVDNA
+1057 
-1065 KTTNE
+1065 
-1070 ATIAAIT
+1070 
-1077 PDANVK
+1077 
-1083 PAAKQAIADKVQAQ
+1083 AIADKVQAQ
-1097 ETAINANNGSTT
+1097 ETAIDANNGSTT

-1122 KTTADTAID
+1122 KTAADAAID
-1131 GAHSNAEVE
+1131 AAHSNVEVE

-1152 IQPATTTKDDA
+1152 IQPATTTKDNA

-1230 TPTVNKKVTARNEIT
+1230 TPTVNKKATARNEIT

-1279 ANQAISAAITN
+1279 ANQAISAATTN

-1335 QNATTEEKE
+1335 QNATNEEKE

-1369 VDQAKDAGKNSIQST
+1369 VDTAKDAGKNSIQST
-1384 QPATAVKLNAKNDVD
+1384 QPATAVKSNAKNEVD

-1435 LDILNAQ
+1435 QDILNAQ

-1452 QAVTDIQ
+1452 QAVADIQ

-1527 KENAIQAIDPIQ
+1527 KDNAIQAIDPIQ

-1561 EILSDNTT
+1561 EILNNNET
-1569 TNEEKGKDIEP
+1569 TNEEKGNDIGP
-1580 VRATYEEGLNN
+1580 VRAAYEEGLNN
-1591 INTANTTG
+1591 INAATTTG

-1625 KTALDQAAADR
+1625 KKELDQAAADK

-1659 AALNQAKTNV
+1659 TELNQAKTNV

-1698 KKDALAKIADAY
+1698 KKDALAKIEDAY

-1815 VQTALESINNGVDNG
+1815 VQTALENINNGVDNG

-1837 QGKAAIDAIQV
+1837 QGKAAIDTIQV

-1855 ANQAIEVK
+1855 ANQAIEAK
-1863 AEDTKESIDQS
+1863 AEDTKESIDHS

-2004 EVKKNALEAIRE
+2004 VVKKNALEAIRE

-2055 TQTNAEVAELQN
+2055 TQTNTEVAELQN

-2084 NDTNNGIDNN
+2084 NDTNNGTDNN

-2140 TATSATD
+2140 TVTSATD
-2147 DANDKP
+2147 DAKDKP
-2153 QANNNSSVDA
+2153 QANNNSSADA

-2410 VGSVANNKATQND
+2410 VGSAANNKATQND

-2434 GSNSANQDML
+2434 GSHSMHQDML
-2444 NVTKPEENKV
+2444 NVTKPEENKANA
-2454 KTKSAQQGKVNK
+2454 KSDQQGKVNK

>member
-1 MNLFRQQK
+1 
-9 FSIRKFNVGIFSALI
+9 
-24 ATVTFISINPTTA
+24 
-37 SAAEQNQPA
+37 
-46 QNQPAQ
+46 
-52 PADANAQPNANA
+52 
-64 GAQANPAA
+64 
-72 QPAAPANQG
+72 
-81 QPAAQPANQGG
+81 
-92 QANPAGGTAQP
+92 
-103 AGGAAQPAAGTA
+103 
-115 QPAGQGNQADPNN
+115 
-128 AAQAQPGNQAAPA
+128 
-141 NQAGQG
+141 
-147 NNQAT
+147 
-152 PANQTQPANA
+152 
-162 PAAAQP
+162 
-168 AAPVAANAQTQ
+168 
-179 DPNASNTGEG
+179 
-189 SINTT
+189 
-194 LTFDDPAIS
+194 
-203 TDENRQDPTVT
+203 
-214 VTDKVNGYSLI
+214 
-225 NNGKIGFVN
+225 
-234 SELRR
+234 
-239 SDMFDKNNPQNYQAR
+239 MFDKNNPQNYQAR

-337 ADRLDLQFIPDNTA
+337 ADRLDLEFIPDNTA

-410 FGASLKS
+410 FGASLKA

-549 QQVNSQVDNSHYTTA
+549 QQVNSQVDDSHYTTA

-592 ASQTDID
+592 ASQADID

-610 DNQAAIAELDAKAQ
+610 DNQAAISELDAKAQ

-663 TSQGVT
+663 TAQGVT

-734 DIGAATTNAQ
+734 DIDAATTNAQ

-753 NDINQTTPATTAKAA
+753 NDINQTAPATTAKAA

-809 VKAIETTMTA
+809 VKAIEATTTA
-819 QDLERVK
+819 QDLDRVK
-826 NEEISKIE
+826 NEEIFKIE

-865 NATNEEVAEADAAVE
+865 NATDEEVAEADAAVD
-880 AAQKQGLHD
+880 AAQTEGLHD

-899 ADTKSKVLDKIN
+899 ADTKAKVLDKIN
-911 AIQTQAKVKPAADT
+911 AIQTQARVKPAADR
-925 EVENAYNTRKQEI
+925 EVDNAYNTRKQEI
-938 QNSNASTTEE
+938 QNSNTSTTEE
-948 KQAAYTE
+948 KEAAYTQ
-955 LDTKKQEARTNLDT
+955 LDAKKQEARTNLDA
-969 ANSNSEVATAKD
+969 ANTNSAVTTAKD

-1035 AVVTANADIDNAA
+1035 AVVNANADIDNAA
-1048 ANADIDNAA
+1048 ANN
-1057 ANADVDNA
+1057 DVDNA

-1083 PAAKQAIADKVQAQ
+1083 PQAKQAIADKVQAQ
-1097 ETAINANNGSTT
+1097 ETAIDANNGATT
-1109 EEKEAAKQQVQTE
+1109 EEKTAAKQQVQTE

-1163 KQAIATKANE
+1163 KQAI
-1173 RKTAIAQTQDITAEE
+1173 
-1188 IAAANAD
+1188 
-1195 VDNAVTQANS
+1195 
-1205 NIEAANSQNDVDQ
+1205 
-1218 AKTTGETSIDQV
+1218 
-1230 TPTVNKKVTARNEIT
+1230 
-1245 AILNNKLQEIQATPD
+1245 
-1260 ATDEEKQ
+1260 
-1267 AADAEAN
+1267 
-1274 TENGK
+1274 
-1279 ANQAISAAITN
+1279 
-1290 AQVDEAKANAEAA
+1290 
-1303 INAVTPK
+1303 
-1310 VVKKQAAKDEIDQL
+1310 
-1324 QATQTNVINND
+1324 
-1335 QNATTEEKE
+1335 
-1344 AAIQQ
+1344 
-1349 LATAVT
+1349 
-1355 DAKNNI
+1355 
-1361 TAATDDNG
+1361 
-1369 VDQAKDAGKNSIQST
+1369 
-1384 QPATAVKLNAKNDVD
+1384 
-1399 QAVTTQNQAIDNT
+1399 
-1412 TGATTEEK
+1412 
-1420 NAAKDLVLKAKEKAY
+1420 
-1435 LDILNAQ
+1435 
-1442 TTNDVTQIKD
+1442 
-1452 QAVTDIQ
+1452 
-1459 GITADTTIKDVAK
+1459 
-1472 DELATKANEQ
+1472 
-1482 KALIAQTAD
+1482 
-1491 ATTEEKEQAN
+1491 
-1501 QQVDAQLTQGNQNI
+1501 
-1515 ENAQSIDDVNTA
+1515 
-1527 KENAIQAIDPIQ
+1527 DPIQ

-1553 TEMQNKIT
+1553 NEMQNKIT
-1561 EILSDNTT
+1561 EILNDNTT

-1580 VRATYEEGLNN
+1580 VRAAYEEGLNN
-1591 INTANTTG
+1591 INAATTTG

-1625 KTALDQAAADR
+1625 KTELDQAAADK

-1659 AALNQAKTNV
+1659 AALNQAKTNI

-1786 ADQKKNNISADTNAT
+1786 ADQKKNNILADTNAT

-1815 VQTALESINNGVDNG
+1815 VQTALESINNGVDNS

-1837 QGKAAIDAIQV
+1837 QGKATIDAVQV

-1855 ANQAIEVK
+1855 ANQAIDAK
-1863 AEDTKESIDQS
+1863 AQETKESIDQS

-1883 EALAMIKQITD
+1883 AALATIKQITD

-2004 EVKKNALEAIRE
+2004 VVKKNALEAIRE

-2022 EIIKNADADASAK
+2022 EIIENADASAK

-2055 TQTNAEVAELQN
+2055 TQTNTEVDELQN

-2079 NDPDA
+2079 KDPNA
-2084 NDTNNGIDNN
+2084 NDTNSGSDNN

-2107 NTGQPNVSET
+2107 NTGQPNVTES
-2117 TDNGKADA
+2117 TDNANADT
-2125 SPTTPNNSDAATGET
+2125 SSTTTNNHNDAATGGT
-2140 TATSATD
+2140 TATSTDNSATG
-2147 DANDKP
+2147 NGTSDK
-2153 QANNNSSVDA
+2153 S
-2163 STNSP
+2163 
-2168 TMDNDVTSKPEVE
+2168 EVE
-2181 STNNGTTDKPV
+2181 STNNGTTDKSA

-2199 PAESTTNNNSTT
+2199 PAESARNNNST

-2219 TGSTATA
+2219 TGSTATV
-2226 PTTASTE
+2226 PTTNASTG

-2275 KAKAEKDGRDST
+2275 KAKDEKDGRDST

-2299 PSADITEPNVPSNTS
+2299 PSADITEPKVPSNTE
-2314 KDKEE
+2314 KDKKE

-2339 EADKSPSKA
+2339 EADKSEGNV
-2348 DTEVSN
+2348 DTDVSN
-2354 KPSTSASSE
+2354 KPSTSKPSE
-2363 AKDKMTSTNVSQK
+2363 AKDKATSTEDSQK
-2376 DDTATADTN
+2376 ADMATSDKKDNQAAIGATAD
-2385 DTQTSVGPVANNKAK
+2385 V
-2400 DMQTNDTQKS
+2400 
-2410 VGSVANNKATQND
+2410 NNKATQND

-2444 NVTKPEENKV
+2444 KVTNTDKHQAKA
-2454 KTKSAQQGKVNK
+2454 TSAQQGKENK
-2466 PKQQAKTLPD
+2466 AKQQAKTLPD

-2484 LPYAELALG
+2484 LPYVELALG

>member
-52 PADANAQPNANA
+52 PADASAQPNANA
-64 GAQANPAA
+64 GAQANPTA

-92 QANPAGGTAQP
+92 QANPAGG
-103 AGGAAQPAAGTA
+103 AAQPAAGTT

-147 NNQAT
+147 NNQATPNNNAT

-203 TDENRQDPTVT
+203 TNDNRQDPTVT
-214 VTDKVNGYSLI
+214 VTDHVNGYSLI

-410 FGASLKS
+410 FGASLKA

-549 QQVNSQVDNSHYTTA
+549 QQVNSQVDDSHYTTA

-592 ASQTDID
+592 ASQADID

-663 TSQGVT
+663 TAQGVT

-734 DIGAATTNAQ
+734 DIDAATTNAQ

-753 NDINQTTPATTAKAA
+753 NDINQTAPATTAKAA

-809 VKAIETTMTA
+809 VKAIEATTTA

-826 NEEISKIE
+826 NEEIFKIE

-840 QTKMDAYNEVKQAAT
+840 QTKMDAYKEVKQAAT

-865 NATNEEVAEADAAVE
+865 NATDEEVAEADAAVD
-880 AAQKQGLHD
+880 AAQTEGLHD
-889 IQVVKSKQEV
+889 IQVVKSQQEV
-899 ADTKSKVLDKIN
+899 ADTKAKVLDKIN
-911 AIQTQAKVKPAADT
+911 AIQTQARVKPAADT

-981 NGIAAINQVQAA
+981 NSIAAINQVQAA

-1035 AVVTANADIDNAA
+1035 AVVNANADIDNAA
-1048 ANADIDNAA
+1048 ANN
-1057 ANADVDNA
+1057 DVDNA

-1083 PAAKQAIADKVQAQ
+1083 PQAKQAIADKVQAQ
-1097 ETAINANNGSTT
+1097 ETAIDANNGATT
-1109 EEKEAAKQQVQTE
+1109 EEKTAAKQQVQTE
-1122 KTTADTAID
+1122 KTTADAAID

-1173 RKTAIAQTQDITAEE
+1173 RKAAIAQTQEITAEE
-1188 IAAANAD
+1188 IAAANAN
-1195 VDNAVTQANS
+1195 VDNAVTEAN
-1205 NIEAANSQNDVDQ
+1205 NHIETANSQNEVDQ
-1218 AKTTGETSIDQV
+1218 AKTTGEASIDQV
-1230 TPTVNKKVTARNEIT
+1230 TPTVNKKATARNEIT
-1245 AILNNKLQEIQATPD
+1245 TILNNKLQAIQATPD

-1267 AADAEAN
+1267 AAETEAN
-1274 TENGK
+1274 TENAK
-1279 ANQAISAAITN
+1279 ANQAITAATTN
-1290 AQVDEAKANAEAA
+1290 AEVDEAKTNAEAA

-1310 VVKKQAAKDEIDQL
+1310 VMKKQAAKDEIDQL
-1324 QATQTNVINND
+1324 QAAQTAVINND
-1335 QNATTEEKE
+1335 QNATNEEKE

-1361 TAATDDNG
+1361 TAATDNNG
-1369 VDQAKDAGKNSIQST
+1369 VDTAKDAGKNSIQST
-1384 QPATAVKLNAKNDVD
+1384 QPATAVKSNAKNEVD

-1420 NAAKDLVLKAKEKAY
+1420 NAAKDLVSKAKEKAY
-1435 LDILNAQ
+1435 QDILNAQ

-1452 QAVTDIQ
+1452 QAVADIQ

-1472 DELATKANEQ
+1472 DELATKAKEQ

-1527 KENAIQAIDPIQ
+1527 KDNAIQAIDPIQ

-1553 TEMQNKIT
+1553 NEMQNKIT
-1561 EILSDNTT
+1561 EILNDNTT

-1580 VRATYEEGLNN
+1580 VRAAYEEGLNN
-1591 INTANTTG
+1591 INAATTTG

-1625 KTALDQAAADR
+1625 KTELDQAAADK

-1659 AALNQAKTNV
+1659 AALNQAKTNI

-1786 ADQKKNNISADTNAT
+1786 ADQKKNNILADTNAT

-1815 VQTALESINNGVDNG
+1815 VQTALESINNGVDNS

-1855 ANQAIEVK
+1855 ANQAIDDK
-1863 AEDTKESIDQS
+1863 AQETKESIDQS

-1883 EALAMIKQITD
+1883 AALATIKQITD

-1937 ETALD
+1937 ETSLD

-1949 VDADATTEEKEAFT
+1949 VNVDATTEEKEAFT

-2004 EVKKNALEAIRE
+2004 VVKKNALEAIRE

-2022 EIIKNADADASAK
+2022 EIIKNADASAK

-2055 TQTNAEVAELQN
+2055 TQTNAEVDELQN

-2079 NDPDA
+2079 KDPNA
-2084 NDTNNGIDNN
+2084 NDTNSGSDNN

-2107 NTGQPNVSET
+2107 NTGQPNVTES
-2117 TDNGKADA
+2117 TDNANADT
-2125 SPTTPNNSDAATGET
+2125 SSTTTNNQNDAATGGT
-2140 TATSATD
+2140 TATST
-2147 DANDKP
+2147 
-2153 QANNNSSVDA
+2153 NNSSVDA
-2163 STNSP
+2163 STDNSA
-2168 TMDNDVTSKPEVE
+2168 TG
-2181 STNNGTTDKPV
+2181 NGTTDKPA

-2199 PAESTTNNNSTT
+2199 PAEGTRNNNGTA

-2226 PTTASTE
+2226 PTTNASTG

-2299 PSADITEPNVPSNTS
+2299 PSADITGPKVPSNTE

-2339 EADKSPSKA
+2339 EADKSEGNV
-2348 DTEVSN
+2348 DTDVSN

-2363 AKDKMTSTNVSQK
+2363 AKEKMTSINVSQK

-2385 DTQTSVGPVANNKAK
+2385 DTQTSVGPVANNKA
-2400 DMQTNDTQKS
+2400 
-2410 VGSVANNKATQND
+2410 TQND
-2423 GANASPATVSN
+2423 GTNASPATVSN

-2444 NVTKPEENKV
+2444 NVTNTEENKANA
-2454 KTKSAQQGKVNK
+2454 KSAQQGKVNK
-2466 PKQQAKTLPD
+2466 LKQQAKTLPD

>member
-1 MNLFRQQK
+1 
-9 FSIRKFNVGIFSALI
+9 
-24 ATVTFISINPTTA
+24 
-37 SAAEQNQPA
+37 
-46 QNQPAQ
+46 
-52 PADANAQPNANA
+52 
-64 GAQANPAA
+64 
-72 QPAAPANQG
+72 
-81 QPAAQPANQGG
+81 
-92 QANPAGGTAQP
+92 
-103 AGGAAQPAAGTA
+103 
-115 QPAGQGNQADPNN
+115 
-128 AAQAQPGNQAAPA
+128 
-141 NQAGQG
+141 
-147 NNQAT
+147 
-152 PANQTQPANA
+152 
-162 PAAAQP
+162 
-168 AAPVAANAQTQ
+168 
-179 DPNASNTGEG
+179 
-189 SINTT
+189 
-194 LTFDDPAIS
+194 
-203 TDENRQDPTVT
+203 
-214 VTDKVNGYSLI
+214 
-225 NNGKIGFVN
+225 
-234 SELRR
+234 
-239 SDMFDKNNPQNYQAR
+239 MFDKNNPQNYQAR

-337 ADRLDLQFIPDNTA
+337 ADRLDLEFIPDNTA

-410 FGASLKS
+410 FGASLKA

-549 QQVNSQVDNSHYTTA
+549 QQVNSQVDDSHYTTA

-592 ASQTDID
+592 ASQADID

-610 DNQAAIAELDAKAQ
+610 DNQAAISELDAKAQ

-663 TSQGVT
+663 TAQGVT

-734 DIGAATTNAQ
+734 DIDAATTNAQ

-753 NDINQTTPATTAKAA
+753 NDINQTAPATTAKAA

-809 VKAIETTMTA
+809 VKAIEATTTA
-819 QDLERVK
+819 QDLDRVK
-826 NEEISKIE
+826 NEEIFKIE

-865 NATNEEVAEADAAVE
+865 NATDEEVAEADAAVD
-880 AAQKQGLHD
+880 AAQTEGLHD

-899 ADTKSKVLDKIN
+899 ADTKAKVLDKIN
-911 AIQTQAKVKPAADT
+911 AIQTQARVKPAADR
-925 EVENAYNTRKQEI
+925 EVDNAYNTRKQEI
-938 QNSNASTTEE
+938 QNSNTSTTEE
-948 KQAAYTE
+948 KEAAYTQ
-955 LDTKKQEARTNLDT
+955 LDAKKQEARTNLDA
-969 ANSNSEVATAKD
+969 ANTNSAVTTAKD

-1035 AVVTANADIDNAA
+1035 AVVNANADIDNAA
-1048 ANADIDNAA
+1048 ANN
-1057 ANADVDNA
+1057 DVDNA

-1083 PAAKQAIADKVQAQ
+1083 PQAKQAIADKVQAQ
-1097 ETAINANNGSTT
+1097 ETAIDANNGATT
-1109 EEKEAAKQQVQTE
+1109 EEKTAAKQQVQTE

-1173 RKTAIAQTQDITAEE
+1173 RKAAIAQTQEITAEE
-1188 IAAANAD
+1188 IAAANAN
-1195 VDNAVTQANS
+1195 VDNAVTEAN
-1205 NIEAANSQNDVDQ
+1205 NHIETANSQNEVDQ
-1218 AKTTGETSIDQV
+1218 AKTTGEASIDQV
-1230 TPTVNKKVTARNEIT
+1230 TPTVNKKATARNEIT
-1245 AILNNKLQEIQATPD
+1245 TILNNKLQAIQATPD

-1267 AADAEAN
+1267 AAETEAN
-1274 TENGK
+1274 TENAK
-1279 ANQAISAAITN
+1279 ANQAITAATTN
-1290 AQVDEAKANAEAA
+1290 AEVDEAKTNAEAA
-1303 INAVTPK
+1303 INAATPK
-1310 VVKKQAAKDEIDQL
+1310 VMKKQAAKDEIDQL
-1324 QATQTNVINND
+1324 QAAQTAVINND
-1335 QNATTEEKE
+1335 QNATNEEKE

-1349 LATAVT
+1349 LATAV
-1355 DAKNNI
+1355 K
-1361 TAATDDNG
+1361 
-1369 VDQAKDAGKNSIQST
+1369 S
-1384 QPATAVKLNAKNDVD
+1384 NAKNEVD

-1420 NAAKDLVLKAKEKAY
+1420 NAAKDLVSKAKEKAY
-1435 LDILNAQ
+1435 QDILNAQ

-1452 QAVTDIQ
+1452 QAVADIQ

-1472 DELATKANEQ
+1472 DELATKAKEQ

-1515 ENAQSIDDVNTA
+1515 ENAKSIDDVNTA
-1527 KENAIQAIDPIQ
+1527 KDNAIQAIDPIQ

-1553 TEMQNKIT
+1553 NEMQNKIT
-1561 EILSDNTT
+1561 EILNDNTT

-1580 VRATYEEGLNN
+1580 VRAAYEEGLNN
-1591 INTANTTG
+1591 INAATTTG

-1625 KTALDQAAADR
+1625 KTELDQAAADK

-1659 AALNQAKTNV
+1659 AALNQAKTNI

-1786 ADQKKNNISADTNAT
+1786 ADQKKNNILADTNAT

-1815 VQTALESINNGVDNG
+1815 VQTALESINNGVDNS

-1837 QGKAAIDAIQV
+1837 QGKATIDAVQV

-1855 ANQAIEVK
+1855 ANQAIDAK
-1863 AEDTKESIDQS
+1863 AQETKESIDQS

-1883 EALAMIKQITD
+1883 AALATIKQITD
-1894 QAKQGITDATTTAEV
+1894 QAKQGIIDATTTAEV

-1937 ETALD
+1937 EAALD

-2004 EVKKNALEAIRE
+2004 VVKKNALEAIRE

-2022 EIIKNADADASAK
+2022 EIIENADADASAK

-2055 TQTNAEVAELQN
+2055 TQTNTEVDELQN

-2079 NDPDA
+2079 KDPNA
-2084 NDTNNGIDNN
+2084 NDTNSGSDNN

-2107 NTGQPNVSET
+2107 NTGQPNVTES
-2117 TDNGKADA
+2117 TDNANADT
-2125 SPTTPNNSDAATGET
+2125 SSTTTNNHNDAATGGT
-2140 TATSATD
+2140 TATSTDNSATG
-2147 DANDKP
+2147 NGTSDK
-2153 QANNNSSVDA
+2153 S
-2163 STNSP
+2163 
-2168 TMDNDVTSKPEVE
+2168 EVE
-2181 STNNGTTDKPV
+2181 STNNGTTDKSA

-2199 PAESTTNNNSTT
+2199 PAESARNNNST

-2219 TGSTATA
+2219 TGSTATV
-2226 PTTASTE
+2226 PTTNASTG

-2275 KAKAEKDGRDST
+2275 KAKDEKDGRDST

-2299 PSADITEPNVPSNTS
+2299 PSADITEPKVPSNTE
-2314 KDKEE
+2314 KDKKE

-2339 EADKSPSKA
+2339 EADKSEGNV
-2348 DTEVSN
+2348 DTDVSN
-2354 KPSTSASSE
+2354 KPSTSKPSE
-2363 AKDKMTSTNVSQK
+2363 AKDKATSTEDSQK
-2376 DDTATADTN
+2376 ADMATSDKKDNQAAIGATAD
-2385 DTQTSVGPVANNKAK
+2385 V
-2400 DMQTNDTQKS
+2400 
-2410 VGSVANNKATQND
+2410 NNKATQND

-2444 NVTKPEENKV
+2444 KVTNTDKHQAKA
-2454 KTKSAQQGKVNK
+2454 TSAQQGKENK
-2466 PKQQAKTLPD
+2466 AKQQAKTLPD

-2484 LPYAELALG
+2484 LPYVELALG

>member
-24 ATVTFISINPTTA
+24 ATVTFISTNPTTA

-52 PADANAQPNANA
+52 PADANTQPNANA

-81 QPAAQPANQGG
+81 QPAAQPANQRG
-92 QANPAGGTAQP
+92 QANPAGG
-103 AGGAAQPAAGTA
+103 AAQPNT

-152 PANQTQPANA
+152 PNNNATPANQTQPANA
-162 PAAAQP
+162 PAAVQP

-239 SDMFDKNNPQNYQAR
+239 SDMFDKNNPQNYQAK

-297 TNSKQGATNLVIK
+297 TNSKQGSTNLVIK

-410 FGASLKS
+410 FGASLKA

-423 VTLPQGVTYVNDSL
+423 VTLPQGVTYVNNSL

-488 SLKLSYKVNVAN
+488 YLKLSYKVNVAN

-581 EDANHVETANR
+581 EDANHVKTANR
-592 ASQTDID
+592 ASQADID

-610 DNQAAIAELDAKAQ
+610 DNQAAIAELDTKAQ

-663 TSQGVT
+663 TAQGVT

-734 DIGAATTNAQ
+734 DIDAATTNAQ

-809 VKAIETTMTA
+809 VKAIEATTTA

-865 NATNEEVAEADAAVE
+865 NATNEEVAEADAAVD

-948 KQAAYTE
+948 KEAAYTE
-955 LDTKKQEARTNLDT
+955 LDTKKQEARTNLDA
-969 ANSNSEVATAKD
+969 ANTNSDVTTAKD

-1035 AVVTANADIDNAA
+1035 AVVTANADIDNAT
-1048 ANADIDNAA
+1048 ANT
-1057 ANADVDNA
+1057 DVDNA

-1083 PAAKQAIADKVQAQ
+1083 PQAKQAIADKVQAQ
-1097 ETAINANNGSTT
+1097 ETAIDANNGSTT

-1122 KTTADTAID
+1122 KTAADAAID
-1131 GAHSNAEVE
+1131 AAHSNVEVE

-1152 IQPATTTKDDA
+1152 IQPATTTKDNA

-1230 TPTVNKKVTARNEIT
+1230 TPTVNKKATARNEIT

-1279 ANQAISAAITN
+1279 ANQAISAATTN

-1335 QNATTEEKE
+1335 QNATNEEKE

-1369 VDQAKDAGKNSIQST
+1369 VDTAKDAGKNSIQST
-1384 QPATAVKLNAKNDVD
+1384 QPATAVKSNAKNEVD
-1399 QAVTTQNQAIDNT
+1399 QAVTTQNQAIDN
-1412 TGATTEEK
+1412 TTEEK

-1435 LDILNAQ
+1435 QDILNAQ

-1452 QAVTDIQ
+1452 QAVADIQ

-1527 KENAIQAIDPIQ
+1527 KDNAIQAIDPIQ

-1561 EILSDNTT
+1561 EILNNNET
-1569 TNEEKGKDIEP
+1569 TNEEKGNDIGP
-1580 VRATYEEGLNN
+1580 VRAAYEEGLNN
-1591 INTANTTG
+1591 INAATTTG

-1625 KTALDQAAADR
+1625 KKELDQAAADK

-1659 AALNQAKTNV
+1659 TELNQAKTNV

-1698 KKDALAKIADAY
+1698 KKDALAKIEDAY

-1815 VQTALESINNGVDNG
+1815 VQTALENINNGVDNG

-1837 QGKAAIDAIQV
+1837 QGKAAIDTIQV

-1855 ANQAIEVK
+1855 ANQAIEAK
-1863 AEDTKESIDQS
+1863 AEDTKESIDHS

-2004 EVKKNALEAIRE
+2004 VVKKNALEAIRE

-2055 TQTNAEVAELQN
+2055 TQTNTEVAELQN

-2084 NDTNNGIDNN
+2084 NDTNNGTDNN

-2140 TATSATD
+2140 TVTSATD
-2147 DANDKP
+2147 DAKDKP
-2153 QANNNSSVDA
+2153 QANNNSSADA

-2410 VGSVANNKATQND
+2410 VGSAANNKATQND

-2434 GSNSANQDML
+2434 GSHSMHQDML
-2444 NVTKPEENKV
+2444 NVTKPEENKANA
-2454 KTKSAQQGKVNK
+2454 KSDQQGKVNK

>member
-24 ATVTFISINPTTA
+24 ATVTFISTNPTTA

-52 PADANAQPNANA
+52 PADANTQPNANA
-64 GAQANPAA
+64 GAQANPTA

-81 QPAAQPANQGG
+81 QPAVQPANQGG
-92 QANPAGGTAQP
+92 QANPAGG
-103 AGGAAQPAAGTA
+103 AAQPNT

-128 AAQAQPGNQAAPA
+128 AAQAQPGNQATPA

-147 NNQAT
+147 NNQATPNNNAT

-239 SDMFDKNNPQNYQAR
+239 SDMFDKNNPQNYQAK

-410 FGASLKS
+410 FGASLKA

-592 ASQTDID
+592 ASQADID

-734 DIGAATTNAQ
+734 DIDAATTNAQ

-809 VKAIETTMTA
+809 VKAIEATTTA

-865 NATNEEVAEADAAVE
+865 NATNEEVAEADAAVD

-899 ADTKSKVLDKIN
+899 ADTKSKVIDKIN

-955 LDTKKQEARTNLDT
+955 LDTKKQEARTNLDA
-969 ANSNSEVATAKD
+969 ANTNSDVTTAKD

-1035 AVVTANADIDNAA
+1035 AVVTANADIDNAT
-1048 ANADIDNAA
+1048 ANT
-1057 ANADVDNA
+1057 DVDNA

-1083 PAAKQAIADKVQAQ
+1083 PQAKQAIADKVQAQ
-1097 ETAINANNGSTT
+1097 ETAIDANNGSTT
-1109 EEKEAAKQQVQTE
+1109 EEKTAAKQQVQTE
-1122 KTTADTAID
+1122 KTTADAAID
-1131 GAHSNAEVE
+1131 AAHTNAEVE

-1188 IAAANAD
+1188 IAAANVN
-1195 VDNAVTQANS
+1195 VDNAVTEANS

-1218 AKTTGETSIDQV
+1218 AKTTGENSIDQV
-1230 TPTVNKKVTARNEIT
+1230 TPTVNKKATARNEIT

-1279 ANQAISAAITN
+1279 ANQAISAATTN

-1310 VVKKQAAKDEIDQL
+1310 VVKKKAAKDEIDQL

-1384 QPATAVKLNAKNDVD
+1384 QPATAVKSNAKNDVD

-1435 LDILNAQ
+1435 QDILNAQ

-1452 QAVTDIQ
+1452 QAVADIQ
-1459 GITADTTIKDVAK
+1459 GITTDTTIKDVAK

-1527 KENAIQAIDPIQ
+1527 KDNAIQAIDPIQ

-1561 EILSDNTT
+1561 EILNNNET
-1569 TNEEKGKDIEP
+1569 TNEEKGNDIGP
-1580 VRATYEEGLNN
+1580 VRAAYEEGLNN
-1591 INTANTTG
+1591 INAATTTG

-1625 KTALDQAAADR
+1625 KKELDQAAADK

-1659 AALNQAKTNV
+1659 TELNQAKTNV

-1698 KKDALAKIADAY
+1698 KKDALAKIEDAY

-1786 ADQKKNNISADTNAT
+1786 ADQKKNNISAGTNAT

-2022 EIIKNADADASAK
+2022 EIIKNADASAK

-2319 STTNQTDAGQL
+2319 STSNQTDAGQL
-2330 KSETNVASN
+2330 KSETKVASN

-2363 AKDKMTSTNVSQK
+2363 AKDKMTSINVSQK

-2385 DTQTSVGPVANNKAK
+2385 DTQTSVGP
-2400 DMQTNDTQKS
+2400 
-2410 VGSVANNKATQND
+2410 VANNKATQND

-2444 NVTKPEENKV
+2444 NVTKPEENKANA
-2454 KTKSAQQGKVNK
+2454 KSAQQGKVNK
-2466 PKQQAKTLPD
+2466 AKQQAKTLPD

>member
-52 PADANAQPNANA
+52 PADASAQPNANA
-64 GAQANPAA
+64 GAQANPTA

-81 QPAAQPANQGG
+81 GQADPAANQGG
-92 QANPAGGTAQP
+92 QATPAAGTT
-103 AGGAAQPAAGTA
+103 QPAAGTT

-128 AAQAQPGNQAAPA
+128 AVQAQPGNQAAPA

-147 NNQAT
+147 NNQETPNNAA

-168 AAPVAANAQTQ
+168 AAPVAANAQPQ
-179 DPNASNTGEG
+179 DPNANNTGEG

-203 TDENRQDPTVT
+203 TNDNRQDPTVT
-214 VTDKVNGYSLI
+214 VTDHVNGYSLI

-410 FGASLKS
+410 FGASLKA

-549 QQVNSQVDNSHYTTA
+549 QQVNSQVDDSHYTTA

-592 ASQTDID
+592 ASQADID

-663 TSQGVT
+663 TAQGVT

-734 DIGAATTNAQ
+734 DIDAATTNAQ

-753 NDINQTTPATTAKAA
+753 NDINQTAPATTAKAA

-795 AEAIERINAAKVSG
+795 AEAIERINKAKVSG
-809 VKAIETTMTA
+809 VKAIEATTTA
-819 QDLERVK
+819 QELERVK
-826 NEEISKIE
+826 NEEIFKIE

-840 QTKMDAYNEVKQAAT
+840 QTKMDAYKEVKQAAT

-865 NATNEEVAEADAAVE
+865 NATDEEVAEANAAVDAAQTE
-880 AAQKQGLHD
+880 GLHD
-889 IQVVKSKQEV
+889 IQVVKSQQEV
-899 ADTKSKVLDKIN
+899 ADTKAKVLDKIN
-911 AIQTQAKVKPAADT
+911 AIQTQARVKPAADR
-925 EVENAYNTRKQEI
+925 EVDNAYNTRKQEI

-948 KQAAYTE
+948 KEAAYTQ
-955 LDTKKQEARTNLDT
+955 LDAKKQEARTNLDA
-969 ANSNSEVATAKD
+969 ANTNSAVTTAKD

-1048 ANADIDNAA
+1048 ANT
-1057 ANADVDNA
+1057 DVDNA
-1065 KTTNE
+1065 KATNE

-1083 PAAKQAIADKVQAQ
+1083 STAKQAIADKVQAQ
-1097 ETAINANNGSTT
+1097 ETAIDANNGATT
-1109 EEKEAAKQQVQTE
+1109 EEKNAAKQQVQTE
-1122 KTTADTAID
+1122 KTTADAAID

-1173 RKTAIAQTQDITAEE
+1173 RKAAIAQTQDITAEE
-1188 IAAANAD
+1188 IEAANAN
-1195 VDNAVTQANS
+1195 VDNAVTEANS
-1205 NIEAANSQNDVDQ
+1205 HIEAANSQNEVDQ
-1218 AKTTGETSIDQV
+1218 AKTTGESSIDQV
-1230 TPTVNKKVTARNEIT
+1230 TPTVNKKATARNEIT
-1245 AILNNKLQEIQATPD
+1245 TALNNKLQEIQATPD
-1260 ATDEEKQ
+1260 AT
-1267 AADAEAN
+1267 N
-1274 TENGK
+1274 
-1279 ANQAISAAITN
+1279 
-1290 AQVDEAKANAEAA
+1290 
-1303 INAVTPK
+1303 
-1310 VVKKQAAKDEIDQL
+1310 
-1324 QATQTNVINND
+1324 
-1335 QNATTEEKE
+1335 EEKE

-1361 TAATDDNG
+1361 TAATDNNG
-1369 VDQAKDAGKNSIQST
+1369 VDTAKDAGKNSIQST
-1384 QPATAVKLNAKNDVD
+1384 QPATAVKSNAKNDVD

-1412 TGATTEEK
+1412 TDATTEEK

-1435 LDILNAQ
+1435 QDILNAQ

-1472 DELATKANEQ
+1472 GELTAKANEQ

-1527 KENAIQAIDPIQ
+1527 KDNAIQAIDPIQ

-1553 TEMQNKIT
+1553 NEMQNKIT
-1561 EILSDNTT
+1561 EILNDNTT
-1569 TNEEKGKDIEP
+1569 TNEEKGKDIGP
-1580 VRATYEEGLNN
+1580 VRAAYEEGLNN
-1591 INTANTTG
+1591 INTSTTTG
-1599 DVTTAKDTAVQ
+1599 DVTTAKDAAVQ
-1610 KVQQLHANPVKKPAG
+1610 KVQQLHANPVKKPSG
-1625 KTALDQAAADR
+1625 KTALDQAAADK

-1659 AALNQAKTNV
+1659 TVLNQAKTNI
-1669 DQSSTNEYVDNAVKE
+1669 DQSSTDDYVDAAVRD

-1786 ADQKKNNISADTNAT
+1786 ADQKKNNISADTIAT

-1837 QGKAAIDAIQV
+1837 QGKATIDAVQV
-1848 DATVKPK
+1848 DASVKPK
-1855 ANQAIEVK
+1855 ANQAIEAK
-1863 AEDTKESIDQS
+1863 AEETKESIDQS

-1883 EALAMIKQITD
+1883 EALATIKQITD
-1894 QAKQGITDATTTAEV
+1894 QAKQGITDAATTAEV

-1949 VDADATTEEKEAFT
+1949 VDSDATTEEKEAFT

-2055 TQTNAEVAELQN
+2055 TQTNAEVDELQN

-2079 NDPDA
+2079 KDPNA
-2084 NDTNNGIDNN
+2084 NDTNSGSDNN
-2094 DATANSNANATPE
+2094 DATANSNTNATPE
-2107 NTGQPNVSET
+2107 NTGQPNVTES
-2117 TDNGKADA
+2117 TDNANADT
-2125 SPTTPNNSDAATGET
+2125 SSTTTNNHNDSATGET
-2140 TATSATD
+2140 TGTSTNNSSTD

-2153 QANNNSSVDA
+2153 TANNNSSVDA
-2163 STNSP
+2163 STDNSA
-2168 TMDNDVTSKPEVE
+2168 TGNGTTDKPAVE
-2181 STNNGTTDKPV
+2181 LTNNGTTDKPATTES
-2192 TETDNAT
+2192 TETT
-2199 PAESTTNNNSTT
+2199 
-2211 TATNENAP
+2211 
-2219 TGSTATA
+2219 STA
-2226 PTTASTE
+2226 
-2233 AASSADSKDNASVND
+2233 DRKDNASVNA
-2248 SKQNAEVN
+2248 SNQNAEVN
-2256 NSAESQSTNG
+2256 NSAESQPING

-2275 KAKAEKDGRDST
+2275 KAKVEKDGRDST

-2319 STTNQTDAGQL
+2319 STSNQTDAGQL

-2348 DTEVSN
+2348 DTAVSN

-2363 AKDKMTSTNVSQK
+2363 TKDKATSTEDSQK
-2376 DDTATADTN
+2376 ADMATADT
-2385 DTQTSVGPVANNKAK
+2385 K
-2400 DMQTNDTQKS
+2400 DNQAAIGATAD
-2410 VGSVANNKATQND
+2410 VNNKATQND
-2423 GANASPATVSN
+2423 GANASPVTVSN
-2434 GSNSANQDML
+2434 GSHSMHHDML
-2444 NVTKPEENKV
+2444 KVTNTDKHEAKA
-2454 KTKSAQQGKVNK
+2454 TSAQQGKENK
-2466 PKQQAKTLPD
+2466 AKQQAKTLPD

>member
-24 ATVTFISINPTTA
+24 ATVTFISTNPTTA

-46 QNQPAQ
+46 LNQPAQ
-52 PADANAQPNANA
+52 PADANTQPNANA

-72 QPAAPANQG
+72 QPAAPVNQG

-92 QANPAGGTAQP
+92 QANPAGG
-103 AGGAAQPAAGTA
+103 AAQPNT

-152 PANQTQPANA
+152 PNNNATPANQTQPANA
-162 PAAAQP
+162 PAAVQP
-168 AAPVAANAQTQ
+168 AAPVAANVQTQ

-239 SDMFDKNNPQNYQAR
+239 SDMFDKNNPQNYQAK

-410 FGASLKS
+410 FGASLKA

-488 SLKLSYKVNVAN
+488 SLKLSYKVNVTN

-592 ASQTDID
+592 ASQADID
-599 GLVTKLQAALI
+599 GLVNKLQAALI

-663 TSQGVT
+663 TAQGVT

-734 DIGAATTNAQ
+734 DIDAATTNAQ
-744 VEAIKTKAI
+744 VEVIKTKAI
-753 NDINQTTPATTAKAA
+753 NDINQTAPSTSAKAA

-809 VKAIETTMTA
+809 VKAIEATTTA

-826 NEEISKIE
+826 NEEIFKIE

-840 QTKMDAYNEVKQAAT
+840 QTKMGAYKEVKQAAT
-855 ARKAQNATVS
+855 ARKTQNATVS
-865 NATNEEVAEADAAVE
+865 NATDEEVAEADAAVD
-880 AAQKQGLHD
+880 AAQKEGLHD
-889 IQVVKSKQEV
+889 IQVVKSQQEV
-899 ADTKSKVLDKIN
+899 AETKTKVLDKIN
-911 AIQTQAKVKPAADT
+911 AIQTQARVKPAADAA
-925 EVENAYNTRKQEI
+925 VENAYNTRKQEI

-948 KQAAYTE
+948 KEAAYAE
-955 LDTKKQEARTNLDT
+955 LDAKKQEARTNIDA
-969 ANSNSEVATAKD
+969 ANSNSDVATAKD
-981 NGIAAINQVQAA
+981 NAIAAINQVQAA
-993 TTKKSDAK
+993 TTKKADAK

-1019 DSTTEEQQAA
+1019 ASTTEEQQAA

-1048 ANADIDNAA
+1048 ANT
-1057 ANADVDNA
+1057 DVDNA

-1083 PAAKQAIADKVQAQ
+1083 PTAKQAIADKVQAQ
-1097 ETAINANNGSTT
+1097 ETAIDANNGATT
-1109 EEKEAAKQQVQTE
+1109 EEKTAAKQQVQTE
-1122 KTTADTAID
+1122 KTTADAAID

-1195 VDNAVTQANS
+1195 VDNAATQANS

-1218 AKTTGETSIDQV
+1218 AKTNGETSIDQV
-1230 TPTVNKKVTARNEIT
+1230 TPTVNKKATARNEIT
-1245 AILNNKLQEIQATPD
+1245 TVLNNKLQEIQATPD

-1267 AADAEAN
+1267 AAETEAN
-1274 TENGK
+1274 TENAK
-1279 ANQAISAAITN
+1279 ANQVITAATTN
-1290 AQVDEAKANAEAA
+1290 AEVDEAKTNAETA

-1310 VVKKQAAKDEIDQL
+1310 VMKKQAAKDEIDQL
-1324 QATQTNVINND
+1324 QAAQTAVINND
-1335 QNATTEEKE
+1335 QNATNEEKE

-1384 QPATAVKLNAKNDVD
+1384 QPATAVKSNAKNDVD
-1399 QAVTTQNQAIDNT
+1399 QAVTAQNQAIDNT

-1420 NAAKDLVLKAKEKAY
+1420 NAAKDLVSKAKEKAY
-1435 LDILNAQ
+1435 QDILNAQ

-1452 QAVTDIQ
+1452 QAVADIQ

-1472 DELATKANEQ
+1472 DELATKANDQ
-1482 KALIAQTAD
+1482 KAQIAQAAD

-1527 KENAIQAIDPIQ
+1527 KDNAIQAIDPIQ
-1539 ASTDVKTNA
+1539 AATDVKTNA

-1553 TEMQNKIT
+1553 NEMQNKIT

-1580 VRATYEEGLNN
+1580 VRAAYEEGLNN
-1591 INTANTTG
+1591 INAANTTG
-1599 DVTTAKDTAVQ
+1599 DVSTAKDTAVQ

-1625 KTALDQAAADR
+1625 KTELDQVATDK

-1698 KKDALAKIADAY
+1698 KKDALAKIEAAY
-1710 NAKVNEADNSN
+1710 NSKVNEADNSN

-1801 QDEKQQAIKQVDQN
+1801 QDEKQQAINQVNQN

-1837 QGKAAIDAIQV
+1837 QGKAAIDAVQV

-1855 ANQAIEVK
+1855 ANQAIDAK
-1863 AEDTKESIDQS
+1863 AEDTKDSIEHS
-1874 DQLTAEEKT
+1874 DQLTSEEKA
-1883 EALAMIKQITD
+1883 EALATIKQITD
-1894 QAKQGITDATTTAEV
+1894 QAKKGITDATTTAEV

-1923 QIDSTEKQKAIEEL
+1923 QIDSTHKQQAIEEL

-1942 QIEAGVN
+1942 KIEANVN
-1949 VDADATTEEKEAFT
+1949 ANTDATIEEKEAFT
-1963 NALEDIL
+1963 NTLEDIL

-1982 NAEIATV
+1982 NAEIETV
-1989 KNSAL
+1989 KNNAL
-1994 EQLKAQRINP
+1994 EKLKGQQINP
-2004 EVKKNALEAIRE
+2004 EAKKNALKEIENA
-2016 VVNKQI
+2016 VNKQKETI
-2022 EIIKNADADASAK
+2022 NNADANKAAK
-2035 EIARTDLGRYFDR
+2035 ETALNDLSRSHDR
-2048 FADKLDK
+2048 FVEDLVKV
-2055 TQTNAEVAELQN
+2055 QSNAEVAELQN

-2084 NDTNNGIDNN
+2084 NDTNNGTDNN
-2094 DATANSNANATPE
+2094 DATANSNATPE

-2125 SPTTPNNSDAATGET
+2125 SPTTSNNSDAATGET

-2153 QANNNSSVDA
+2153 QANSNSSVDA

-2199 PAESTTNNNSTT
+2199 PAESTINNNSTT

-2275 KAKAEKDGRDST
+2275 KAKAEKDDRDST

-2319 STTNQTDAGQL
+2319 STSNQTDAGQL

-2339 EADKSPSKA
+2339 ETDKSPSKA

-2385 DTQTSVGPVANNKAK
+2385 DTQKSVGPVANNKAK
-2400 DMQTNDTQKS
+2400 DMQTNDM
-2410 VGSVANNKATQND
+2410 KA
-2423 GANASPATVSN
+2423 SLVTVSN

-2444 NVTKPEENKV
+2444 NVTKTEENKANA
-2454 KTKSAQQGKVNK
+2454 KSAQQGKVNK
-2466 PKQQAKTLPD
+2466 PKQQTKTLPD

>member
-24 ATVTFISINPTTA
+24 ATVTFISTNPTTA

-52 PADANAQPNANA
+52 PADANTQPNANA

-72 QPAAPANQG
+72 QPA
-81 QPAAQPANQGG
+81 NQGG
-92 QANPAGGTAQP
+92 QANPAGGA
-103 AGGAAQPAAGTA
+103 A

-147 NNQAT
+147 NNQATPNNNAT

-239 SDMFDKNNPQNYQAR
+239 SDMFDKNNPQNYQAK

-272 NFNGISKTVNV
+272 NFNGITKTVNV

-297 TNSKQGATNLVIK
+297 TNSKQGTTNLVIK

-410 FGASLKS
+410 FGASLKA

-456 NYDQNANKVTFTS
+456 NYDQTANKVTFTS

-592 ASQTDID
+592 ASQADID

-610 DNQAAIAELDAKAQ
+610 DNQAAIAELDTKAQ

-734 DIGAATTNAQ
+734 DIDAATTNAQ

-809 VKAIETTMTA
+809 VKAIEATTTA

-826 NEEISKIE
+826 NEEIFKIE

-840 QTKMDAYNEVKQAAT
+840 QTKMDAYKEVRQAAT

-865 NATNEEVAEADAAVE
+865 NATDEEVAEANAAVDAAQTE
-880 AAQKQGLHD
+880 GLHD
-889 IQVVKSKQEV
+889 IQVVKSQQEV
-899 ADTKSKVLDKIN
+899 ADTKAKVLDKIN
-911 AIQTQAKVKPAADT
+911 AIQTQEKVKPAADT

-948 KQAAYTE
+948 K
-955 LDTKKQEARTNLDT
+955 
-969 ANSNSEVATAKD
+969 
-981 NGIAAINQVQAA
+981 
-993 TTKKSDAK
+993 
-1001 AEIAQKASE
+1001 
-1010 RKTAIEAMN
+1010 
-1019 DSTTEEQQAA
+1019 
-1029 KDKVDQ
+1029 
-1035 AVVTANADIDNAA
+1035 
-1048 ANADIDNAA
+1048 
-1057 ANADVDNA
+1057 
-1065 KTTNE
+1065 
-1070 ATIAAIT
+1070 
-1077 PDANVK
+1077 
-1083 PAAKQAIADKVQAQ
+1083 
-1097 ETAINANNGSTT
+1097 
-1109 EEKEAAKQQVQTE
+1109 EAAKQQVQTE
-1122 KTTADTAID
+1122 KTAADAAID
-1131 GAHSNAEVE
+1131 AAHSNVEVE

-1152 IQPATTTKDDA
+1152 IQPATTTKDNA

-1230 TPTVNKKVTARNEIT
+1230 TPTVNKKATARNEIT

-1279 ANQAISAAITN
+1279 ANQAISAATTN

-1335 QNATTEEKE
+1335 QNATNEEKE

-1369 VDQAKDAGKNSIQST
+1369 VDTAKDAGKNSIQST
-1384 QPATAVKLNAKNDVD
+1384 QPATAVKSNAKNEVD

-1435 LDILNAQ
+1435 QDILNAQ

-1452 QAVTDIQ
+1452 QAVADIQ

-1527 KENAIQAIDPIQ
+1527 KDNAIQAIDPIQ

-1561 EILSDNTT
+1561 EILNNNET
-1569 TNEEKGKDIEP
+1569 TNEEKGNDIGP
-1580 VRATYEEGLNN
+1580 VRAAYEEGLNN
-1591 INTANTTG
+1591 INAATTTG

-1625 KTALDQAAADR
+1625 KKELDQAAADK

-1659 AALNQAKTNV
+1659 TELNQAKTNV

-1698 KKDALAKIADAY
+1698 KKDALAKIEDAY

-1764 NINDYTIPT
+1764 NINDYTMPT

-1815 VQTALESINNGVDNG
+1815 VQTALENINNGVDNG

-1837 QGKAAIDAIQV
+1837 QGKAAIDTIQV

-1855 ANQAIEVK
+1855 ANQAIEAK
-1863 AEDTKESIDQS
+1863 AEDTKESIDHS

-2004 EVKKNALEAIRE
+2004 VVKKNALEAIRE

-2055 TQTNAEVAELQN
+2055 TQTNTEVAELQN

-2084 NDTNNGIDNN
+2084 NDTNNGTDNN

-2140 TATSATD
+2140 TVTSATD
-2147 DANDKP
+2147 DAKDKP
-2153 QANNNSSVDA
+2153 QANNNSSADA

-2385 DTQTSVGPVANNKAK
+2385 DTQKSVGP
-2400 DMQTNDTQKS
+2400 
-2410 VGSVANNKATQND
+2410 VANNKATQND

-2434 GSNSANQDML
+2434 GSHSMHQDML
-2444 NVTKPEENKV
+2444 NVTKPEENKANA
-2454 KTKSAQQGKVNK
+2454 KSDQQGKVNK

>member
-24 ATVTFISINPTTA
+24 ATVTFISTNPTTA
-37 SAAEQNQPA
+37 SATEQNQPA

-52 PADANAQPNANA
+52 PADANTQPNTNA
-64 GAQANPAA
+64 GAQANPTA

-81 QPAAQPANQGG
+81 QPVAQPN
-92 QANPAGGTAQP
+92 T
-103 AGGAAQPAAGTA
+103 

-128 AAQAQPGNQAAPA
+128 VAQAQPGNQAAPA

-152 PANQTQPANA
+152 PNNNATPANQTQPANA
-162 PAAAQP
+162 PAAQP

-194 LTFDDPAIS
+194 LTFDNPAIS

-239 SDMFDKNNPQNYQAR
+239 SDMFDKNNPQNYQAK
-254 GNVAAL
+254 GNVVAL

-410 FGASLKS
+410 FGASLKA
-417 DQFKYE
+417 DQSKYE
-423 VTLPQGVTYVNDSL
+423 VTLSQGVTYVNDSL

-475 RGTHTKEVLFPDK
+475 CGTHTKEVLFPDK

-543 NKDALQ
+543 NKDTLQ

-570 KLKQQADTILN
+570 KLKQQTDTILN
-581 EDANHVETANR
+581 KDANHVETANR
-592 ASQTDID
+592 ASQADID

-638 DEVAAL
+638 DEVATL

-663 TSQGVT
+663 TAQGVT

-675 IAVLEQD
+675 IAVLEQAA
-682 VITPTVKPQAKQDI
+682 ITPTVKPQAKQDI

-734 DIGAATTNAQ
+734 DIDVATTNAQ

-753 NDINQTTPATTAKAA
+753 NDINQTAPATTAKVA

-809 VKAIETTMTA
+809 VKAIEATTTA

-840 QTKMDAYNEVKQAAT
+840 QTKMDAYNDVKQAAT

-880 AAQKQGLHD
+880 AAQKQGLRD

-911 AIQTQAKVKPAADT
+911 AIQTQAKVNPAADT

-1035 AVVTANADIDNAA
+1035 AVVTANADIDNAV
-1048 ANADIDNAA
+1048 

-1083 PAAKQAIADKVQAQ
+1083 PTAKQAIADKVQAQ
-1097 ETAINANNGSTT
+1097 ETAIDANNGATT
-1109 EEKEAAKQQVQTE
+1109 EEKTAAKQQVQTE

-1131 GAHSNAEVE
+1131 GVHSNAEVE

-1152 IQPATTTKDDA
+1152 IQPATTTKDNA

-1188 IAAANAD
+1188 IAAANAN

-1205 NIEAANSQNDVDQ
+1205 NIKAANSQNDVDQ

-1230 TPTVNKKVTARNEIT
+1230 TPTVNKKATARNEIT
-1245 AILNNKLQEIQATPD
+1245 TILNNKLQEIQATPD

-1279 ANQAISAAITN
+1279 ANQAISAATTN

-1324 QATQTNVINND
+1324 QVAQTSVINND
-1335 QNATTEEKE
+1335 QNATNEEKE
-1344 AAIQQ
+1344 VAIQQ

-1369 VDQAKDAGKNSIQST
+1369 VDTAKDADKNSIQST
-1384 QPATAVKLNAKNDVD
+1384 QPATAVKSNAKNEVD

-1435 LDILNAQ
+1435 QDILNAQ

-1452 QAVTDIQ
+1452 QAVADVQ

-1472 DELATKANEQ
+1472 DELATKVKEQ

-1491 ATTEEKEQAN
+1491 ATT
-1501 QQVDAQLTQGNQNI
+1501 
-1515 ENAQSIDDVNTA
+1515 
-1527 KENAIQAIDPIQ
+1527 
-1539 ASTDVKTNA
+1539 
-1548 RAELL
+1548 
-1553 TEMQNKIT
+1553 
-1561 EILSDNTT
+1561 
-1569 TNEEKGKDIEP
+1569 EEKGKDIEP

-1653 AKQEVD
+1653 GKQEVD

-1698 KKDALAKIADAY
+1698 KKDALAKIEATY

-1773 GKKESATT
+1773 GKKETATT

-1830 DVDDALT
+1830 DIDDALT
-1837 QGKAAIDAIQV
+1837 QGKVAIDAIQV

-1855 ANQAIEVK
+1855 ANQAIEAK
-1863 AEDTKESIDQS
+1863 AEDTKESIDHS

-1894 QAKQGITDATTTAEV
+1894 QAKKGITDATTTAEV

-1942 QIEAGVN
+1942 QIEASVN

-2022 EIIKNADADASAK
+2022 EIIKNADVDASAK

-2048 FADKLDK
+2048 FTDNLDK

-2084 NDTNNGIDNN
+2084 NDTNNGTDNN

-2153 QANNNSSVDA
+2153 QASNNSSVDA
-2163 STNSP
+2163 STNSS

-2181 STNNGTTDKPV
+2181 STNNGTTDKPA

-2199 PAESTTNNNSTT
+2199 P
-2211 TATNENAP
+2211 
-2219 TGSTATA
+2219 
-2226 PTTASTE
+2226 
-2233 AASSADSKDNASVND
+2233 
-2248 SKQNAEVN
+2248 Q
-2256 NSAESQSTNG
+2256 Q
-2266 KVAQPKSEN
+2266 
-2275 KAKAEKDGRDST
+2275 KARQIT
-2287 NQSMVE
+2287 MVQ
-2293 STTETL
+2293 L
-2299 PSADITEPNVPSNTS
+2299 QQ
-2314 KDKEE
+2314 
-2319 STTNQTDAGQL
+2319 QTR
-2330 KSETNVASN
+2330 
-2339 EADKSPSKA
+2339 
-2348 DTEVSN
+2348 
-2354 KPSTSASSE
+2354 
-2363 AKDKMTSTNVSQK
+2363 MH
-2376 DDTATADTN
+2376 
-2385 DTQTSVGPVANNKAK
+2385 
-2400 DMQTNDTQKS
+2400 
-2410 VGSVANNKATQND
+2410 
-2423 GANASPATVSN
+2423 
-2434 GSNSANQDML
+2434 
-2444 NVTKPEENKV
+2444 
-2454 KTKSAQQGKVNK
+2454 QQ
-2466 PKQQAKTLPD
+2466 
-2476 TGMSHNDD
+2476 
-2484 LPYAELALG
+2484 
-2493 AGMAFLIRRFTK
+2493 
-2505 KDQQTEE
+2505 DQQQRLQQLRAQKQHHLLIAKIMHL

>member
-1 MNLFRQQK
+1 
-9 FSIRKFNVGIFSALI
+9 
-24 ATVTFISINPTTA
+24 
-37 SAAEQNQPA
+37 
-46 QNQPAQ
+46 
-52 PADANAQPNANA
+52 
-64 GAQANPAA
+64 
-72 QPAAPANQG
+72 
-81 QPAAQPANQGG
+81 
-92 QANPAGGTAQP
+92 
-103 AGGAAQPAAGTA
+103 
-115 QPAGQGNQADPNN
+115 
-128 AAQAQPGNQAAPA
+128 
-141 NQAGQG
+141 
-147 NNQAT
+147 
-152 PANQTQPANA
+152 
-162 PAAAQP
+162 
-168 AAPVAANAQTQ
+168 
-179 DPNASNTGEG
+179 
-189 SINTT
+189 
-194 LTFDDPAIS
+194 
-203 TDENRQDPTVT
+203 
-214 VTDKVNGYSLI
+214 
-225 NNGKIGFVN
+225 
-234 SELRR
+234 
-239 SDMFDKNNPQNYQAR
+239 MFDKNNPQNYQAR

-337 ADRLDLQFIPDNTA
+337 ADRLDLEFIPDNTA

-410 FGASLKS
+410 FGASLKA

-549 QQVNSQVDNSHYTTA
+549 QQVNSQVDDSHYTTA

-592 ASQTDID
+592 ASQADID

-610 DNQAAIAELDAKAQ
+610 DNQAAISELDAKAQ

-663 TSQGVT
+663 TAQGVT

-734 DIGAATTNAQ
+734 DIDAATTNAQ

-753 NDINQTTPATTAKAA
+753 NDINQTAPATTAKAA

-809 VKAIETTMTA
+809 VKAIEATTTA
-819 QDLERVK
+819 QDLDRVK
-826 NEEISKIE
+826 NEEIFKIE

-865 NATNEEVAEADAAVE
+865 NATDEEVAEADAAVD
-880 AAQKQGLHD
+880 AAQTEGLHD

-899 ADTKSKVLDKIN
+899 ADTKAKVLDKIN
-911 AIQTQAKVKPAADT
+911 AIQTQARVKPAADR
-925 EVENAYNTRKQEI
+925 EVDNAYNTRKQEI
-938 QNSNASTTEE
+938 QNSNTSTTEE
-948 KQAAYTE
+948 KEAAYTQ
-955 LDTKKQEARTNLDT
+955 LDAKKQEARTNLDA
-969 ANSNSEVATAKD
+969 ANTNSAVTTAKD

-1035 AVVTANADIDNAA
+1035 AVVNANADIDNAA
-1048 ANADIDNAA
+1048 ANN
-1057 ANADVDNA
+1057 DVDNA

-1083 PAAKQAIADKVQAQ
+1083 PQAKQAIADKVQAQ
-1097 ETAINANNGSTT
+1097 ETAIDANNGATT
-1109 EEKEAAKQQVQTE
+1109 EEKTAAKQQVQTE

-1173 RKTAIAQTQDITAEE
+1173 RKAAIAQTQEITAEE
-1188 IAAANAD
+1188 IAAANAN
-1195 VDNAVTQANS
+1195 VDNAVTEAN
-1205 NIEAANSQNDVDQ
+1205 NHIETANSQNEVDQ
-1218 AKTTGETSIDQV
+1218 AKTTGEASIDQV
-1230 TPTVNKKVTARNEIT
+1230 TPTVNKKATARNEIT
-1245 AILNNKLQEIQATPD
+1245 TILNNKLQAIQATPD

-1267 AADAEAN
+1267 AAETEAN
-1274 TENGK
+1274 TENAK
-1279 ANQAISAAITN
+1279 ANQAITAATTN
-1290 AQVDEAKANAEAA
+1290 AEVDEAKTNAEAA

-1310 VVKKQAAKDEIDQL
+1310 VMKKQAAKDEIDQL
-1324 QATQTNVINND
+1324 QA
-1335 QNATTEEKE
+1335 A
-1344 AAIQQ
+1344 
-1349 LATAVT
+1349 
-1355 DAKNNI
+1355 
-1361 TAATDDNG
+1361 
-1369 VDQAKDAGKNSIQST
+1369 
-1384 QPATAVKLNAKNDVD
+1384 
-1399 QAVTTQNQAIDNT
+1399 
-1412 TGATTEEK
+1412 
-1420 NAAKDLVLKAKEKAY
+1420 
-1435 LDILNAQ
+1435 
-1442 TTNDVTQIKD
+1442 
-1452 QAVTDIQ
+1452 
-1459 GITADTTIKDVAK
+1459 
-1472 DELATKANEQ
+1472 
-1482 KALIAQTAD
+1482 
-1491 ATTEEKEQAN
+1491 
-1501 QQVDAQLTQGNQNI
+1501 
-1515 ENAQSIDDVNTA
+1515 
-1527 KENAIQAIDPIQ
+1527 
-1539 ASTDVKTNA
+1539 
-1548 RAELL
+1548 
-1553 TEMQNKIT
+1553 
-1561 EILSDNTT
+1561 
-1569 TNEEKGKDIEP
+1569 
-1580 VRATYEEGLNN
+1580 
-1591 INTANTTG
+1591 
-1599 DVTTAKDTAVQ
+1599 
-1610 KVQQLHANPVKKPAG
+1610 
-1625 KTALDQAAADR
+1625 
-1636 KTQIEQTP
+1636 
-1644 NASQQEIND
+1644 
-1653 AKQEVD
+1653 
-1659 AALNQAKTNV
+1659 
-1669 DQSSTNEYVDNAVKE
+1669 
-1684 GKAKINAVKTFSEY
+1684 
-1698 KKDALAKIADAY
+1698 
-1710 NAKVNEADNSN
+1710 
-1721 ASTSSEIAE
+1721 
-1730 AKQKLAELKQTAD
+1730 QTAD

-1786 ADQKKNNISADTNAT
+1786 ADQKKNNILADTNAT

-1815 VQTALESINNGVDNG
+1815 VQTALESINNGVDNS

-1837 QGKAAIDAIQV
+1837 QGKATIDAVQV

-1855 ANQAIEVK
+1855 ANQAIDAK
-1863 AEDTKESIDQS
+1863 AQETKESIDQS

-1883 EALAMIKQITD
+1883 AALATIKQITD

-2004 EVKKNALEAIRE
+2004 VVKKNALEAIRE

-2022 EIIKNADADASAK
+2022 EIIENADASAK

-2055 TQTNAEVAELQN
+2055 TQTNTEVDELQN

-2079 NDPDA
+2079 KDPNA
-2084 NDTNNGIDNN
+2084 NDTNSGSDNN

-2107 NTGQPNVSET
+2107 NTGQPNVTES
-2117 TDNGKADA
+2117 TDNANADT
-2125 SPTTPNNSDAATGET
+2125 SSTTTNNHNDAATGGT
-2140 TATSATD
+2140 TATSTDNSATG
-2147 DANDKP
+2147 NGTSDK
-2153 QANNNSSVDA
+2153 S
-2163 STNSP
+2163 
-2168 TMDNDVTSKPEVE
+2168 EVE
-2181 STNNGTTDKPV
+2181 STNNGTTDKSA

-2199 PAESTTNNNSTT
+2199 PAESARNNNST

-2219 TGSTATA
+2219 TGSTATV
-2226 PTTASTE
+2226 PTTNASTG

-2275 KAKAEKDGRDST
+2275 KAKDEKDGRDST

-2299 PSADITEPNVPSNTS
+2299 PSADITEPKVPSNTE
-2314 KDKEE
+2314 KDKKE

-2339 EADKSPSKA
+2339 EADKSEGNV
-2348 DTEVSN
+2348 DTDVSN
-2354 KPSTSASSE
+2354 KPSTSKPSE
-2363 AKDKMTSTNVSQK
+2363 AKDKATSTEDSQK
-2376 DDTATADTN
+2376 ADMATSDKKDNQAAIGATAD
-2385 DTQTSVGPVANNKAK
+2385 V
-2400 DMQTNDTQKS
+2400 
-2410 VGSVANNKATQND
+2410 NNKATQND

-2444 NVTKPEENKV
+2444 KVTNTDKHQAKA
-2454 KTKSAQQGKVNK
+2454 TSAQQGKENK
-2466 PKQQAKTLPD
+2466 AKQQAKTLPD

-2484 LPYAELALG
+2484 LPYVELALG

>member
-24 ATVTFISINPTTA
+24 ATVTFISTNPTTA

-52 PADANAQPNANA
+52 PADANTQPNANA
-64 GAQANPAA
+64 GAQANPTA

-92 QANPAGGTAQP
+92 QANPAGG
-103 AGGAAQPAAGTA
+103 AAQPNT

-147 NNQAT
+147 NNQATPNNNAT

-396 KEYTINTEIGNNGN
+396 KEFTINTEIGNNGN
-410 FGASLKS
+410 FGASLKA

-456 NYDQNANKVTFTS
+456 NYDQTANKVTFTS

-570 KLKQQADTILN
+570 KLKQQADNILN

-592 ASQTDID
+592 ASQADID

-663 TSQGVT
+663 TAQGVT

-675 IAVLEQD
+675 IAVLDQD

-729 TKAIK
+729 TNAIK
-734 DIGAATTNAQ
+734 DIDAATTNAQ

-753 NDINQTTPATTAKAA
+753 NDINQTAPATTAKAA

-809 VKAIETTMTA
+809 VKAIEATTTA

-865 NATNEEVAEADAAVE
+865 NTTNEEVAEADAAVE

-899 ADTKSKVLDKIN
+899 AETKSKVLDKIN

-955 LDTKKQEARTNLDT
+955 LDTKKQEARTNLDA

-981 NGIAAINQVQAA
+981 NGITAINQVQAA

-1048 ANADIDNAA
+1048 ANAD
-1057 ANADVDNA
+1057 VDNA
-1065 KTTNE
+1065 KTTSE

-1083 PAAKQAIADKVQAQ
+1083 PTAKQAIADKVQAQ
-1097 ETAINANNGSTT
+1097 ETAIDVNNGATT
-1109 EEKEAAKQQVQTE
+1109 EEKAAAKQQVQTE

-1163 KQAIATKANE
+1163 KQAITTKANE

-1218 AKTTGETSIDQV
+1218 AKTTGEASIDQV
-1230 TPTVNKKVTARNEIT
+1230 TPTVNKKATARNEIT
-1245 AILNNKLQEIQATPD
+1245 TILNNKLQAIQATPD
-1260 ATDEEKQ
+1260 ATTEEKQ

-1279 ANQAISAAITN
+1279 AIQAIAAATTN
-1290 AQVDEAKANAEAA
+1290 ADVDEAKANAEAA

-1324 QATQTNVINND
+1324 QVAQTSVINND
-1335 QNATTEEKE
+1335 QNATNEEKE

-1369 VDQAKDAGKNSIQST
+1369 VDTAKDVGKNSIQST
-1384 QPATAVKLNAKNDVD
+1384 QPATAVKSNAKNDVD

-1435 LDILNAQ
+1435 QDILNAQ
-1442 TTNDVTQIKD
+1442 TTNDVTQIK
-1452 QAVTDIQ
+1452 
-1459 GITADTTIKDVAK
+1459 
-1472 DELATKANEQ
+1472 
-1482 KALIAQTAD
+1482 
-1491 ATTEEKEQAN
+1491 
-1501 QQVDAQLTQGNQNI
+1501 
-1515 ENAQSIDDVNTA
+1515 
-1527 KENAIQAIDPIQ
+1527 
-1539 ASTDVKTNA
+1539 
-1548 RAELL
+1548 
-1553 TEMQNKIT
+1553 
-1561 EILSDNTT
+1561 
-1569 TNEEKGKDIEP
+1569 
-1580 VRATYEEGLNN
+1580 
-1591 INTANTTG
+1591 
-1599 DVTTAKDTAVQ
+1599 
-1610 KVQQLHANPVKKPAG
+1610 
-1625 KTALDQAAADR
+1625 DQAAADR

-1710 NAKVNEADNSN
+1710 NSKVNEADNSN

-1756 VQIHNDLD
+1756 VRIHNDLD

-1773 GKKESATT
+1773 GKKETATT

-1855 ANQAIEVK
+1855 ANQAIEAK
-1863 AEDTKESIDQS
+1863 AEDTKESIDHS
-1874 DQLTAEEKT
+1874 EQLTAEEKT
-1883 EALAMIKQITD
+1883 EALATIKQITD

-1942 QIEAGVN
+1942 QIEVGVN

-1963 NALEDIL
+1963 NVLEDIL

-2004 EVKKNALEAIRE
+2004 VVKKNALEAIRE

-2055 TQTNAEVAELQN
+2055 TQTNTEVAELQN

-2079 NDPDA
+2079 NDPNA
-2084 NDTNNGIDNN
+2084 NDTNSGSDNN

-2107 NTGQPNVSET
+2107 NTGQPNVTES
-2117 TDNGKADA
+2117 TDNANADT
-2125 SPTTPNNSDAATGET
+2125 SSTTTNNQNDAATGGT
-2140 TATSATD
+2140 TATSTNNPSTD
-2147 DANDKP
+2147 DTNNKPTANK
-2153 QANNNSSVDA
+2153 NSSVDA
-2163 STNSP
+2163 STDNSA
-2168 TMDNDVTSKPEVE
+2168 TGNGTTDKPEVE
-2181 STNNGTTDKPV
+2181 STNNGTTDKPA
-2192 TETDNAT
+2192 TETDNVT
-2199 PAESTTNNNSTT
+2199 PAESTTNNNST

-2299 PSADITEPNVPSNTS
+2299 PSADITEPKASSNTS

-2339 EADKSPSKA
+2339 EADKSEGNV
-2348 DTEVSN
+2348 DTDVSN
-2354 KPSTSASSE
+2354 KPSTSKPSE
-2363 AKDKMTSTNVSQK
+2363 AKDKATSTEDSQK
-2376 DDTATADTN
+2376 ADMATADT
-2385 DTQTSVGPVANNKAK
+2385 K
-2400 DMQTNDTQKS
+2400 DNQAAIGATAD
-2410 VGSVANNKATQND
+2410 VNNKATQND
-2423 GANASPATVSN
+2423 GANASPATVSK

-2444 NVTKPEENKV
+2444 NVTKTKENKTNV
-2454 KTKSAQQGKVNK
+2454 KSAQQGKVNK

>member
-24 ATVTFISINPTTA
+24 ATVTFISTNPTTA

-52 PADANAQPNANA
+52 PADANTQPNANA
-64 GAQANPAA
+64 GAQANPTA

-92 QANPAGGTAQP
+92 QANPAGG
-103 AGGAAQPAAGTA
+103 AAQPNT

-152 PANQTQPANA
+152 PNNNATPANQTQPANA

-168 AAPVAANAQTQ
+168 AANAQTQ

-396 KEYTINTEIGNNGN
+396 KEFTINTEIGNNGN
-410 FGASLKS
+410 FGASLKA

-570 KLKQQADTILN
+570 KLKQQADNILN

-592 ASQTDID
+592 ASQAAID

-734 DIGAATTNAQ
+734 DIDAATTNAQ

-753 NDINQTTPATTAKAA
+753 NDINQTAPATTAKAA

-809 VKAIETTMTA
+809 VKAIEATTTA

-840 QTKMDAYNEVKQAAT
+840 QTKMDAYNDVKQAAT

-955 LDTKKQEARTNLDT
+955 LDTKKQEARTNLDA
-969 ANSNSEVATAKD
+969 ANTNSDVTTAKD
-981 NGIAAINQVQAA
+981 NSIAAINQVQAA

-1035 AVVTANADIDNAA
+1035 AVVTANTDIDNAA
-1048 ANADIDNAA
+1048 ANT
-1057 ANADVDNA
+1057 DVDNA

-1083 PAAKQAIADKVQAQ
+1083 PTAKQAIADKVQAQ
-1097 ETAINANNGSTT
+1097 ETAIDAYNGATT
-1109 EEKEAAKQQVQTE
+1109 EEKAAAKQQVQTE
-1122 KTTADTAID
+1122 KTTADAAID

-1163 KQAIATKANE
+1163 KQAITTKTNE
-1173 RKTAIAQTQDITAEE
+1173 RKAAIAQTQDITAEE

-1230 TPTVNKKVTARNEIT
+1230 TPTVNKKATARNEIT
-1245 AILNNKLQEIQATPD
+1245 TILNNKLQAIQATPD

-1279 ANQAISAAITN
+1279 ANQAISAATTN
-1290 AQVDEAKANAEAA
+1290 AQVDEAKANAEVA

-1324 QATQTNVINND
+1324 QVAQTSVINND
-1335 QNATTEEKE
+1335 QNATNEEKE

-1384 QPATAVKLNAKNDVD
+1384 QPATAVKSNAKNEVD

-1435 LDILNAQ
+1435 QDILNAQ

-1452 QAVTDIQ
+1452 QAVADVQ

-1527 KENAIQAIDPIQ
+1527 KDNAIQAIDPIQ

-1659 AALNQAKTNV
+1659 ATLNQAKTNV

-1698 KKDALAKIADAY
+1698 KKDALAKIEAAY
-1710 NAKVNEADNSN
+1710 NSKVNEADNSN

-1773 GKKESATT
+1773 GKKETATT

-1815 VQTALESINNGVDNG
+1815 VQTVLESINNGVDNG

-1855 ANQAIEVK
+1855 ANQAIEAK
-1863 AEDTKESIDQS
+1863 AEDTKESIDHS

-1894 QAKQGITDATTTAEV
+1894 QAKKGINDATTTAEV

-2022 EIIKNADADASAK
+2022 EIIKNADASAK

-2048 FADKLDK
+2048 FADNLDK

-2084 NDTNNGIDNN
+2084 NDTNNGTDNN

-2140 TATSATD
+2140 TATSTNNPSTD
-2147 DANDKP
+2147 DANNKP
-2153 QANNNSSVDA
+2153 TANNNSSVDA
-2163 STNSP
+2163 STDNSA
-2168 TMDNDVTSKPEVE
+2168 TGNGTIDKPEVE
-2181 STNNGTTDKPV
+2181 STNNGTTDKPA
-2192 TETDNAT
+2192 TETDNVT
-2199 PAESTTNNNSTT
+2199 PAESTTNNNST

-2233 AASSADSKDNASVND
+2233 AASSADSKDNAFVND

-2266 KVAQPKSEN
+2266 MVVQPKSEN

-2299 PSADITEPNVPSNTS
+2299 PSADITEPKVPSNTS

-2319 STTNQTDAGQL
+2319 STTNQTDAGHL

-2339 EADKSPSKA
+2339 EVDKSEGNV
-2348 DTEVSN
+2348 DTDVSN
-2354 KPSTSASSE
+2354 KPSTSKPSE
-2363 AKDKMTSTNVSQK
+2363 AKDKATSTEDSQK
-2376 DDTATADTN
+2376 ADMATADT
-2385 DTQTSVGPVANNKAK
+2385 K
-2400 DMQTNDTQKS
+2400 DNQAAIGATAD
-2410 VGSVANNKATQND
+2410 VNNKATQND

-2434 GSNSANQDML
+2434 GSNSTNQDML
-2444 NVTKPEENKV
+2444 NVTKTEENKANV
-2454 KTKSAQQGKVNK
+2454 KSAQQGKVNK

>member
-1 MNLFRQQK
+1 M
-9 FSIRKFNVGIFSALI
+9 
-24 ATVTFISINPTTA
+24 
-37 SAAEQNQPA
+37 
-46 QNQPAQ
+46 
-52 PADANAQPNANA
+52 
-64 GAQANPAA
+64 
-72 QPAAPANQG
+72 
-81 QPAAQPANQGG
+81 
-92 QANPAGGTAQP
+92 
-103 AGGAAQPAAGTA
+103 
-115 QPAGQGNQADPNN
+115 
-128 AAQAQPGNQAAPA
+128 
-141 NQAGQG
+141 
-147 NNQAT
+147 
-152 PANQTQPANA
+152 
-162 PAAAQP
+162 
-168 AAPVAANAQTQ
+168 
-179 DPNASNTGEG
+179 
-189 SINTT
+189 
-194 LTFDDPAIS
+194 
-203 TDENRQDPTVT
+203 
-214 VTDKVNGYSLI
+214 
-225 NNGKIGFVN
+225 
-234 SELRR
+234 
-239 SDMFDKNNPQNYQAR
+239 
-254 GNVAAL
+254 
-260 GRVNANDSTDHG
+260 
-272 NFNGISKTVNV
+272 
-283 KPDSELIINFTTMQ
+283 
-297 TNSKQGATNLVIK
+297 
-310 DAKKNTELATVNVAK
+310 
-325 TGTAHLFKVPTD
+325 
-337 ADRLDLQFIPDNTA
+337 
-351 VADASR
+351 
-357 ITTNKDGY
+357 
-365 KYYSF
+365 
-370 IDNVGLFSGSHL
+370 
-382 YVKNRDLAPKATNN
+382 
-396 KEYTINTEIGNNGN
+396 
-410 FGASLKS
+410 
-417 DQFKYE
+417 
-423 VTLPQGVTYVNDSL
+423 
-437 TTTFPNG
+437 
-444 NEDSTVLKNMTV
+444 
-456 NYDQNANKVTFTS
+456 
-469 QGVTTA
+469 
-475 RGTHTKEVLFPDK
+475 
-488 SLKLSYKVNVAN
+488 
-500 IDTPKNIDFN
+500 
-510 EKLTYR
+510 
-516 TASDVV
+516 
-522 INNAQPEVTLTAD
+522 
-535 PFSVAVEM
+535 
-543 NKDALQ
+543 
-549 QQVNSQVDNSHYTTA
+549 
-564 SIAEYN
+564 
-570 KLKQQADTILN
+570 
-581 EDANHVETANR
+581 
-592 ASQTDID
+592 
-599 GLVTKLQAALI
+599 
-610 DNQAAIAELDAKAQ
+610 
-624 EKVTAAQQSKKVTQ
+624 
-638 DEVAAL
+638 
-644 VTKINNDK
+644 
-652 NNAIAEINKQT
+652 
-663 TSQGVT
+663 
-669 TEKDNG
+669 
-675 IAVLEQD
+675 LEQD

-734 DIGAATTNAQ
+734 DIDAATTNAQ

-809 VKAIETTMTA
+809 VKAIEATTTA

-865 NATNEEVAEADAAVE
+865 NATNEEVAEADAAVD

-955 LDTKKQEARTNLDT
+955 LDTKKQEARTNLDA
-969 ANSNSEVATAKD
+969 ANTNSDVTTAKD
-981 NGIAAINQVQAA
+981 NSIAAINQVQAA

-1048 ANADIDNAA
+1048 ANN
-1057 ANADVDNA
+1057 DVDNA

-1097 ETAINANNGSTT
+1097 ETAIDGNNGS
-1109 EEKEAAKQQVQTE
+1109 
-1122 KTTADTAID
+1122 
-1131 GAHSNAEVE
+1131 
-1140 AAKNAE
+1140 
-1146 IAKIEA
+1146 
-1152 IQPATTTKDDA
+1152 
-1163 KQAIATKANE
+1163 
-1173 RKTAIAQTQDITAEE
+1173 
-1188 IAAANAD
+1188 
-1195 VDNAVTQANS
+1195 
-1205 NIEAANSQNDVDQ
+1205 
-1218 AKTTGETSIDQV
+1218 
-1230 TPTVNKKVTARNEIT
+1230 
-1245 AILNNKLQEIQATPD
+1245 
-1260 ATDEEKQ
+1260 
-1267 AADAEAN
+1267 
-1274 TENGK
+1274 
-1279 ANQAISAAITN
+1279 
-1290 AQVDEAKANAEAA
+1290 
-1303 INAVTPK
+1303 
-1310 VVKKQAAKDEIDQL
+1310 
-1324 QATQTNVINND
+1324 
-1335 QNATTEEKE
+1335 TTEEKE

-1384 QPATAVKLNAKNDVD
+1384 QPATAVKSNAKNDVD

-1435 LDILNAQ
+1435 QDILNAQ

-1452 QAVTDIQ
+1452 QAVADIQ

-1527 KENAIQAIDPIQ
+1527 KDNAIQAIDPIQ

-1561 EILSDNTT
+1561 EILNNNET
-1569 TNEEKGKDIEP
+1569 TNEEKGNDIGP
-1580 VRATYEEGLNN
+1580 VRAAYEEGLNN
-1591 INTANTTG
+1591 INAATTTG

-1625 KTALDQAAADR
+1625 KKELDQAAADK

-1659 AALNQAKTNV
+1659 TELNQAKTNV

-1698 KKDALAKIADAY
+1698 KKDALAKIEDAY

-1949 VDADATTEEKEAFT
+1949 VNADATTEEKEAFT

-2117 TDNGKADA
+2117 TANGKADA

-2256 NSAESQSTNG
+2256 NSAESQSTND

-2275 KAKAEKDGRDST
+2275 KAKAEKDGSDST

-2363 AKDKMTSTNVSQK
+2363 AKEKMTSTNVSQK

-2385 DTQTSVGPVANNKAK
+2385 DTQ
-2400 DMQTNDTQKS
+2400 KS
-2410 VGSVANNKATQND
+2410 VGSAANNKATQND

-2444 NVTKPEENKV
+2444 NVTNTDDHQA

-2466 PKQQAKTLPD
+2466 AKQQAKTLPD

>member
-1 MNLFRQQK
+1 
-9 FSIRKFNVGIFSALI
+9 
-24 ATVTFISINPTTA
+24 
-37 SAAEQNQPA
+37 
-46 QNQPAQ
+46 
-52 PADANAQPNANA
+52 
-64 GAQANPAA
+64 
-72 QPAAPANQG
+72 
-81 QPAAQPANQGG
+81 
-92 QANPAGGTAQP
+92 
-103 AGGAAQPAAGTA
+103 
-115 QPAGQGNQADPNN
+115 
-128 AAQAQPGNQAAPA
+128 
-141 NQAGQG
+141 
-147 NNQAT
+147 
-152 PANQTQPANA
+152 
-162 PAAAQP
+162 
-168 AAPVAANAQTQ
+168 
-179 DPNASNTGEG
+179 
-189 SINTT
+189 
-194 LTFDDPAIS
+194 
-203 TDENRQDPTVT
+203 
-214 VTDKVNGYSLI
+214 
-225 NNGKIGFVN
+225 
-234 SELRR
+234 
-239 SDMFDKNNPQNYQAR
+239 
-254 GNVAAL
+254 
-260 GRVNANDSTDHG
+260 
-272 NFNGISKTVNV
+272 
-283 KPDSELIINFTTMQ
+283 
-297 TNSKQGATNLVIK
+297 
-310 DAKKNTELATVNVAK
+310 
-325 TGTAHLFKVPTD
+325 
-337 ADRLDLQFIPDNTA
+337 
-351 VADASR
+351 
-357 ITTNKDGY
+357 
-365 KYYSF
+365 
-370 IDNVGLFSGSHL
+370 
-382 YVKNRDLAPKATNN
+382 
-396 KEYTINTEIGNNGN
+396 
-410 FGASLKS
+410 
-417 DQFKYE
+417 
-423 VTLPQGVTYVNDSL
+423 
-437 TTTFPNG
+437 
-444 NEDSTVLKNMTV
+444 MTV

-549 QQVNSQVDNSHYTTA
+549 QQVNSQVDDSHYTTA

-592 ASQTDID
+592 ASQADID

-610 DNQAAIAELDAKAQ
+610 DNQAAISELDAKAQ

-663 TSQGVT
+663 TAQGVT

-734 DIGAATTNAQ
+734 DIDAATTNAQ

-753 NDINQTTPATTAKAA
+753 NDINQTAPATTAKAA

-809 VKAIETTMTA
+809 VKAIEATTTA
-819 QDLERVK
+819 QDLDRVK
-826 NEEISKIE
+826 NEEIFKIE

-865 NATNEEVAEADAAVE
+865 NATDEEVAEADAAVD
-880 AAQKQGLHD
+880 AAQTEGLHD

-899 ADTKSKVLDKIN
+899 ADTKAKVLDKIN
-911 AIQTQAKVKPAADT
+911 AIQTQARVKPAADR
-925 EVENAYNTRKQEI
+925 EVDNAYNTRKQEI
-938 QNSNASTTEE
+938 QNSNTSTTEE
-948 KQAAYTE
+948 KEAAYTQ
-955 LDTKKQEARTNLDT
+955 LDAKKQEARTNLDA
-969 ANSNSEVATAKD
+969 ANTNSAVTTAKD

-1001 AEIAQKASE
+1001 A
-1010 RKTAIEAMN
+1010 
-1019 DSTTEEQQAA
+1019 
-1029 KDKVDQ
+1029 
-1035 AVVTANADIDNAA
+1035 
-1048 ANADIDNAA
+1048 
-1057 ANADVDNA
+1057 
-1065 KTTNE
+1065 
-1070 ATIAAIT
+1070 
-1077 PDANVK
+1077 
-1083 PAAKQAIADKVQAQ
+1083 
-1097 ETAINANNGSTT
+1097 
-1109 EEKEAAKQQVQTE
+1109 
-1122 KTTADTAID
+1122 
-1131 GAHSNAEVE
+1131 
-1140 AAKNAE
+1140 
-1146 IAKIEA
+1146 
-1152 IQPATTTKDDA
+1152 
-1163 KQAIATKANE
+1163 
-1173 RKTAIAQTQDITAEE
+1173 AIAQTQEITAEE
-1188 IAAANAD
+1188 IAAANAN
-1195 VDNAVTQANS
+1195 VDNAVTEAN
-1205 NIEAANSQNDVDQ
+1205 NHIETANSQNEVDQ
-1218 AKTTGETSIDQV
+1218 AKTTGEASIDQV
-1230 TPTVNKKVTARNEIT
+1230 TPTVNKKATARNEIT
-1245 AILNNKLQEIQATPD
+1245 TILNNKLQAIQATPD

-1267 AADAEAN
+1267 AAETEAN
-1274 TENGK
+1274 TENAK
-1279 ANQAISAAITN
+1279 ANQAITAATTN
-1290 AQVDEAKANAEAA
+1290 AEVDEAKTNAEAA

-1310 VVKKQAAKDEIDQL
+1310 VMKKQAAKDEIDQL
-1324 QATQTNVINND
+1324 QAAQTAVINND
-1335 QNATTEEKE
+1335 QNATNEEKE

-1361 TAATDDNG
+1361 TAATDNNG
-1369 VDQAKDAGKNSIQST
+1369 VDTAKDAGKNSIQST
-1384 QPATAVKLNAKNDVD
+1384 QPATAVKSNAKNEVD

-1420 NAAKDLVLKAKEKAY
+1420 NAAKDLVSKAKEKAY
-1435 LDILNAQ
+1435 QDILNAQ

-1452 QAVTDIQ
+1452 QAVADIQ

-1472 DELATKANEQ
+1472 DELATKAKEQ

-1515 ENAQSIDDVNTA
+1515 ENAKSIDDVNTA
-1527 KENAIQAIDPIQ
+1527 KDNAIQAIDPIQ

-1553 TEMQNKIT
+1553 NEMQNKIT
-1561 EILSDNTT
+1561 EILNDNTT

-1580 VRATYEEGLNN
+1580 VRAAYEEGLNN
-1591 INTANTTG
+1591 VNAATTTG

-1625 KTALDQAAADR
+1625 KTELDQAAADK

-1659 AALNQAKTNV
+1659 AALNQAKTNI

-1786 ADQKKNNISADTNAT
+1786 ADQKKNNILADTNAT

-1815 VQTALESINNGVDNG
+1815 VQTALESINNGVDNS

-1837 QGKAAIDAIQV
+1837 QGKATIDAVQV

-1855 ANQAIEVK
+1855 ANQAIDAK
-1863 AEDTKESIDQS
+1863 AQETKESIDQS

-1883 EALAMIKQITD
+1883 AALATIKQITD

-2004 EVKKNALEAIRE
+2004 VVKKNALEAIRE

-2022 EIIKNADADASAK
+2022 EIIENADASAK

-2055 TQTNAEVAELQN
+2055 TQTNTEVDELQN

-2079 NDPDA
+2079 KDPNA
-2084 NDTNNGIDNN
+2084 NDTNSGSDNN

-2107 NTGQPNVSET
+2107 NTGQPNVTES
-2117 TDNGKADA
+2117 TDNANADT
-2125 SPTTPNNSDAATGET
+2125 SSTTTNNHNDAATGGT
-2140 TATSATD
+2140 TATSTDNSATG
-2147 DANDKP
+2147 NGTSDK
-2153 QANNNSSVDA
+2153 S
-2163 STNSP
+2163 
-2168 TMDNDVTSKPEVE
+2168 EVE
-2181 STNNGTTDKPV
+2181 STNNGTTDKSA

-2199 PAESTTNNNSTT
+2199 PAESARNNNST

-2219 TGSTATA
+2219 TGSTATV
-2226 PTTASTE
+2226 PTTNASTG

-2275 KAKAEKDGRDST
+2275 KAKDEKDGRDST

-2299 PSADITEPNVPSNTS
+2299 PSADITEPKVPSNTE
-2314 KDKEE
+2314 KDKKE

-2339 EADKSPSKA
+2339 EADKSEGNV
-2348 DTEVSN
+2348 DTDVSN
-2354 KPSTSASSE
+2354 KPSTSKPSE
-2363 AKDKMTSTNVSQK
+2363 AKDKATSTEDSQK
-2376 DDTATADTN
+2376 ADMATSDKKDNQAAIGATAD
-2385 DTQTSVGPVANNKAK
+2385 V
-2400 DMQTNDTQKS
+2400 
-2410 VGSVANNKATQND
+2410 NNKATQND

-2444 NVTKPEENKV
+2444 KVTNTDKHQAKA
-2454 KTKSAQQGKVNK
+2454 TSAQQGKENK
-2466 PKQQAKTLPD
+2466 AKQQAKTLPD

-2484 LPYAELALG
+2484 LPYVELALG

>member
-52 PADANAQPNANA
+52 PADASAQPNANA
-64 GAQANPAA
+64 GAQANPTA

-81 QPAAQPANQGG
+81 GQADPAANQGG
-92 QANPAGGTAQP
+92 QATPAAGTT
-103 AGGAAQPAAGTA
+103 QPAAGTTQPA
-115 QPAGQGNQADPNN
+115 AGTTQPAGQGNQADPNN
-128 AAQAQPGNQAAPA
+128 AVQAQPGNQAAPA

-152 PANQTQPANA
+152 PNNAAPANQTQPANA

-168 AAPVAANAQTQ
+168 AAPVAANAQPQ
-179 DPNASNTGEG
+179 DPNANNTGEG

-203 TDENRQDPTVT
+203 TNDNRQDPTVT
-214 VTDKVNGYSLI
+214 VTDHVNGYSLI

-410 FGASLKS
+410 FGASLKA

-549 QQVNSQVDNSHYTTA
+549 QQVNSQVDDSHYTTA

-592 ASQTDID
+592 ASQADID

-663 TSQGVT
+663 TAQGVT

-734 DIGAATTNAQ
+734 DIDAATTNAQ

-753 NDINQTTPATTAKAA
+753 NDINQTAPATTAKAA

-795 AEAIERINAAKVSG
+795 AEAIERINKAKVSG
-809 VKAIETTMTA
+809 VKAIEATTTA
-819 QDLERVK
+819 QELERVK
-826 NEEISKIE
+826 NEEIFKIE

-840 QTKMDAYNEVKQAAT
+840 QTKMDAYKEVKQAAT

-865 NATNEEVAEADAAVE
+865 NATDEEVAEANAAVDAAQTE
-880 AAQKQGLHD
+880 GLHD
-889 IQVVKSKQEV
+889 IQVVKSQQEV
-899 ADTKSKVLDKIN
+899 ADTKAKVLDKIN
-911 AIQTQAKVKPAADT
+911 AIQTQARVKPAADR
-925 EVENAYNTRKQEI
+925 EVDNAYNTRKQEI

-948 KQAAYTE
+948 KEAAYTQ
-955 LDTKKQEARTNLDT
+955 LDAKKQEARTNLDA
-969 ANSNSEVATAKD
+969 ANTNSAVTTAKD

-1048 ANADIDNAA
+1048 ANT
-1057 ANADVDNA
+1057 DVDNA
-1065 KTTNE
+1065 KATNE

-1083 PAAKQAIADKVQAQ
+1083 STAKQAIADKVQAQ
-1097 ETAINANNGSTT
+1097 ETAIDANNGATT
-1109 EEKEAAKQQVQTE
+1109 EEKNAAKQQVQTE
-1122 KTTADTAID
+1122 KTTADAAID

-1173 RKTAIAQTQDITAEE
+1173 RKAAIAQTQDITAEE
-1188 IAAANAD
+1188 IEAANAN
-1195 VDNAVTQANS
+1195 VDNAVTEANS
-1205 NIEAANSQNDVDQ
+1205 HIEAANSQNEVDQ
-1218 AKTTGETSIDQV
+1218 AKTTGESSIDQV
-1230 TPTVNKKVTARNEIT
+1230 TPTVNKKATARNEIT
-1245 AILNNKLQEIQATPD
+1245 TALNNKLQEIQATPD

-1267 AADAEAN
+1267 EADLEAN
-1274 TENGK
+1274 TEN
-1279 ANQAISAAITN
+1279 
-1290 AQVDEAKANAEAA
+1290 AKANHA
-1303 INAVTPK
+1303 
-1310 VVKKQAAKDEIDQL
+1310 
-1324 QATQTNVINND
+1324 
-1335 QNATTEEKE
+1335 
-1344 AAIQQ
+1344 
-1349 LATAVT
+1349 
-1355 DAKNNI
+1355 I
-1361 TAATDDNG
+1361 TAA
-1369 VDQAKDAGKNSIQST
+1369 
-1384 QPATAVKLNAKNDVD
+1384 
-1399 QAVTTQNQAIDNT
+1399 
-1412 TGATTEEK
+1412 
-1420 NAAKDLVLKAKEKAY
+1420 
-1435 LDILNAQ
+1435 
-1442 TTNDVTQIKD
+1442 
-1452 QAVTDIQ
+1452 
-1459 GITADTTIKDVAK
+1459 
-1472 DELATKANEQ
+1472 
-1482 KALIAQTAD
+1482 
-1491 ATTEEKEQAN
+1491 
-1501 QQVDAQLTQGNQNI
+1501 
-1515 ENAQSIDDVNTA
+1515 
-1527 KENAIQAIDPIQ
+1527 
-1539 ASTDVKTNA
+1539 
-1548 RAELL
+1548 
-1553 TEMQNKIT
+1553 
-1561 EILSDNTT
+1561 
-1569 TNEEKGKDIEP
+1569 
-1580 VRATYEEGLNN
+1580 
-1591 INTANTTG
+1591 
-1599 DVTTAKDTAVQ
+1599 
-1610 KVQQLHANPVKKPAG
+1610 
-1625 KTALDQAAADR
+1625 
-1636 KTQIEQTP
+1636 
-1644 NASQQEIND
+1644 
-1653 AKQEVD
+1653 
-1659 AALNQAKTNV
+1659 
-1669 DQSSTNEYVDNAVKE
+1669 
-1684 GKAKINAVKTFSEY
+1684 
-1698 KKDALAKIADAY
+1698 
-1710 NAKVNEADNSN
+1710 
-1721 ASTSSEIAE
+1721 
-1730 AKQKLAELKQTAD
+1730 
-1743 QNVNQ
+1743 
-1748 ATSKDDIE
+1748 
-1756 VQIHNDLD
+1756 
-1764 NINDYTIPT
+1764 
-1773 GKKESATT
+1773 
-1781 DLYAY
+1781 
-1786 ADQKKNNISADTNAT
+1786 
-1801 QDEKQQAIKQVDQN
+1801 
-1815 VQTALESINNGVDNG
+1815 
-1830 DVDDALT
+1830 
-1837 QGKAAIDAIQV
+1837 
-1848 DATVKPK
+1848 
-1855 ANQAIEVK
+1855 
-1863 AEDTKESIDQS
+1863 
-1874 DQLTAEEKT
+1874 
-1883 EALAMIKQITD
+1883 
-1894 QAKQGITDATTTAEV
+1894 TTAEV

-1949 VDADATTEEKEAFT
+1949 VDSDATTEEKEAFT

-2055 TQTNAEVAELQN
+2055 TQTNAEVDELQN

-2079 NDPDA
+2079 KDPNA
-2084 NDTNNGIDNN
+2084 NDTNSGSDNN
-2094 DATANSNANATPE
+2094 DATANSNTNATPE
-2107 NTGQPNVSET
+2107 NTGQPNVTES
-2117 TDNGKADA
+2117 TDNANADT
-2125 SPTTPNNSDAATGET
+2125 SSTTTNNHNDSATGET
-2140 TATSATD
+2140 TGTSTNNSSTD

-2153 QANNNSSVDA
+2153 TANNNSSVDA
-2163 STNSP
+2163 STDNSA
-2168 TMDNDVTSKPEVE
+2168 TG
-2181 STNNGTTDKPV
+2181 NGTTDKPATTES
-2192 TETDNAT
+2192 TETT
-2199 PAESTTNNNSTT
+2199 
-2211 TATNENAP
+2211 
-2219 TGSTATA
+2219 STA
-2226 PTTASTE
+2226 
-2233 AASSADSKDNASVND
+2233 DRKDNASVNA
-2248 SKQNAEVN
+2248 SNQNAEVN
-2256 NSAESQSTNG
+2256 NSAESQPING

-2275 KAKAEKDGRDST
+2275 KAKVEKDGRDST

-2319 STTNQTDAGQL
+2319 STSNQTDAGQL

-2348 DTEVSN
+2348 DTAVSN

-2363 AKDKMTSTNVSQK
+2363 TKDKATSTEDSQK
-2376 DDTATADTN
+2376 ADMATADT
-2385 DTQTSVGPVANNKAK
+2385 K
-2400 DMQTNDTQKS
+2400 DNQAAIGATAD
-2410 VGSVANNKATQND
+2410 VNNKATQND
-2423 GANASPATVSN
+2423 GANASPVTVSN
-2434 GSNSANQDML
+2434 GSHSMHHDML
-2444 NVTKPEENKV
+2444 KVTNTDKHEAKA
-2454 KTKSAQQGKVNK
+2454 TSAQQGKENK
-2466 PKQQAKTLPD
+2466 AKQQAKTLPD